1 MRKMKRAAAYIMAAA
16 MMFSMV
22 GCGKKTDDST
32 STTAATASSS
42 DAQTTQAAIQDDGD
56 WVTTEA
62 AAPDTKRF
70 TIEEG
75 ADAIGI
81 DFDDG
86 DLHGFTTF
94 AEGGVFDIAAKGG
107 ACEVNISGIGNAEHG
122 CQVYFDG
129 FAMANGCKYRM
140 CFDITSSV
148 DRMFEWRIQLNGGDY
163 HAYAS
168 DRVDIG
174 PETVSVDFEF
184 TMEDT
189 SDPAPRLA
197 FNLGRYEGY
206 EDIGPHTVM
215 IDNVSLYV
223 VDGSN
228 AEVIKGCPVPIQVK
242 VNQIGYKPSD
252 VKTVLTTSPD
262 DEKFKVVNVDTNETV
277 YIGTYKTAAFDTAM
291 GTSVRIGDFTDVT
304 AAGTYQI
311 ISSPSGASYEFEIGE
326 GLYDDIYKDVVLML
340 YKQRCGEALDASIA
354 GDFTHDACHTQ
365 EATVYGDTSGKTYD
379 VSGGWHDAGD
389 YGRYVVPGAKTVQ
402 DLLLA
407 YEDFGATTDE
417 IGIPE
422 SGNGVPD
429 LLDEARYELEWMLK
443 MQDEATGGVYHKVT
457 GLTFPGMV
465 MPEEETEDM
474 VLAPISYAATAD
486 FVAVMAKA
494 SVDYAQFD
502 QDFADKCLAAAKKGY
517 EFMKANPDM
526 GGFKNPDEILT
537 GEYPDVGLTD
547 ETFWA
552 ATELYLATGEDGYL
566 SDTKEAIETKY
577 NTGLGWAGIGG
588 YPLYDL
594 AKADGI
600 DSALQS
606 NAKDK
611 FLEVAHKKLSNC
623 QNSHVFVGMATYN
636 WGSNMTVAGDGMYLL
651 MANKLESDPAY
662 LEYAQKQ
669 RDYIFGFNGTGYCY
683 VTGYGDLSPQDT
695 HHRPSQALG
704 KTMPGML
711 VGGADENL
719 EDPYAAAVLYG
730 KPGALAYV
738 DNSQSYSCNEIT
750 IYWNS
755 PLIYLMTGL
764 Q

>member
-1 MRKMKRAAAYIMAAA
+1 MRKMKKAAAYVMAAA
-16 MMFSMV
+16 MMFSMI
-22 GCGKKTDDST
+22 GCGKKNEEAT
-32 STTAATASSS
+32 SATTATGS
-42 DAQTTQAAIQDDGD
+42 DAQTTQAAVIEDDGD

-62 AAPDTKRF
+62 ALPDTRRF

-75 ADAIGI
+75 SDAIGI
-81 DFDDG
+81 NFDDN

-94 AEGGVFDIAAKGG
+94 AEGGVFDIEAKGG
-107 ACEVNISGIGNAEHG
+107 ACEVNISGIGTAEHG

-148 DRMFEWRIQLNGGDY
+148 ERMFEWRIQLNGGDY

-168 DRVDIG
+168 DRVNIG
-174 PETVSVDFEF
+174 PETVSVDYEF
-184 TMEDT
+184 TMEET

-197 FNLGRYEGY
+197 FNLGKYEGF
-206 EDIGPHTVM
+206 EDIGAHTVT
-215 IDNVSLYV
+215 IDNVSLFV

-242 VNQIGYKPSD
+242 VNQIGYKPDD
-252 VKTVLTTSPD
+252 VKSVLVTSPD
-262 DEKFKVVNVDTNETV
+262 DEKFKVVNVSTNETV
-277 YIGTYKTAAFDTAM
+277 YIGTYSAAAFDPAM
-291 GTSVRIGDFTDVT
+291 GTSVRIGDFSEVT
-304 AAGTYQI
+304 APGTYQI
-311 ISSPSGASYEFEIGE
+311 ISSPSGASYEFDIGD

-340 YKQRCGEALDASIA
+340 YNQRCGTKLEASVS
-354 GDFTHDACHTQ
+354 GDFAHDACHTQ

-389 YGRYVVPGAKTVQ
+389 YGRYVVPGAKTVE
-402 DLLLA
+402 DLFLA
-407 YEDFGATTDE
+407 YEDFDYTADD

-465 MPEEETEDM
+465 LATEETEDM

-494 SVDYAQFD
+494 SVNYAQYD
-502 QDFADKCLAAAKKGY
+502 QAFADTCLAAAKKGY
-517 EFMKANPDM
+517 DFVKANPDM

-552 ATELYLATGEDGYL
+552 AAELYLATLEDGYL
-566 SDTKEAIETKY
+566 ADTKEAIDTKY

-588 YPLYDL
+588 YALYDL
-594 AKADGI
+594 AKAEGI
-600 DSALQS
+600 DSGLQS
-606 NAKDK
+606 NAKEK
-611 FLEVAHKKLSNC
+611 FLAVAHKKLSSC
-623 QNSHVFVGMATYN
+623 QTSHIFIGIETYP
-636 WGSNMTVAGDGMYLL
+636 WGSNMVVAGDGMYLL
-651 MANKLESDPAY
+651 MASKLEDDPAY

-719 EDPYAAAVLYG
+719 EDPYASAVLYG

-738 DNSQSYSCNEIT
+738 DNSQSFSCNEIT

>member
-1 MRKMKRAAAYIMAAA
+1 MRKMKKAAAYVMVAA
-16 MMFSMV
+16 MMFSMI
-22 GCGKKTDDST
+22 GCGKKNEEAT
-32 STTAATASSS
+32 SATTATGS
-42 DAQTTQAAIQDDGD
+42 DAQTTQAAVIEDDGD

-62 AAPDTKRF
+62 ALPDTRRF

-75 ADAIGI
+75 SDAIGI
-81 DFDDG
+81 NFDDN

-94 AEGGVFDIAAKGG
+94 AEGGVFDIEAKGG
-107 ACEVNISGIGNAEHG
+107 ACEVNISGIGTAEHG

-148 DRMFEWRIQLNGGDY
+148 ERMFEWRIQLNGGDY

-168 DRVDIG
+168 DRVNIG
-174 PETVSVDFEF
+174 PETVSVDYEF

-197 FNLGRYEGY
+197 FNLGKYEGF
-206 EDIGPHTVM
+206 EDIGAHTVT
-215 IDNVSLYV
+215 IDNVSLFV

-242 VNQIGYKPSD
+242 VNQIGYKPDD
-252 VKTVLTTSPD
+252 VKSVLVTSPD
-262 DEKFKVVNVDTNETV
+262 DEKFKVVNVSTNETV
-277 YIGTYKTAAFDTAM
+277 YIGTYSAAAFDPAM
-291 GTSVRIGDFTDVT
+291 GTSVRIGDFSEVT
-304 AAGTYQI
+304 APGTYQI
-311 ISSPSGASYEFEIGE
+311 ISSPSGASYEFAIGD

-340 YKQRCGEALDASIA
+340 YNQRCGTKLEASVS
-354 GDFTHDACHTQ
+354 GDFAHDACHTQ

-389 YGRYVVPGAKTVQ
+389 YGRYVVPGAKTVE
-402 DLLLA
+402 DLFLA
-407 YEDFGATTDE
+407 YEDFDYTADD

-465 MPEEETEDM
+465 LATEETEDM

-494 SVDYAQFD
+494 SVNYAQYD
-502 QDFADKCLAAAKKGY
+502 QAFADTCLAAAKKGY
-517 EFMKANPDM
+517 DFMKANPDM

-552 ATELYLATGEDGYL
+552 AAELYLATLDDGYL
-566 SDTKEAIETKY
+566 ADTKEAIDTKY

-588 YPLYDL
+588 YALYDL
-594 AKADGI
+594 AKAEGI
-600 DSALQS
+600 DSGLQS
-606 NAKDK
+606 SAKEK
-611 FLEVAHKKLSNC
+611 FLAVAHKKLSSC
-623 QNSHVFVGMATYN
+623 QTSHIFIGIETYP
-636 WGSNMTVAGDGMYLL
+636 WGSNMVVAGDGMYLL
-651 MANKLESDPAY
+651 MASKLEDDPAY

-669 RDYIFGFNGTGYCY
+669 RDYILGFNGTGYCY

-719 EDPYAAAVLYG
+719 EDPYASAVLYG

-738 DNSQSYSCNEIT
+738 DNSQSFSCNEIT

>member
-1 MRKMKRAAAYIMAAA
+1 MRKMKKAAAYVMAAA
-16 MMFSMV
+16 MMFSMI
-22 GCGKKTDDST
+22 GCGKKNEEAT
-32 STTAATASSS
+32 SATTATGS
-42 DAQTTQAAIQDDGD
+42 DAQTTQAAVIEDDGD

-62 AAPDTKRF
+62 ALPDTRRF

-75 ADAIGI
+75 SDAIGI
-81 DFDDG
+81 NFDDN

-94 AEGGVFDIAAKGG
+94 AEGGVFDIEAKGG
-107 ACEVNISGIGNAEHG
+107 ACEVNISGIGTAEHG

-148 DRMFEWRIQLNGGDY
+148 ERMFEWRIQLNGGDY

-168 DRVDIG
+168 DRVNIG
-174 PETVSVDFEF
+174 PETVSVDYEF
-184 TMEDT
+184 TMEET

-197 FNLGRYEGY
+197 FNLGKYEGF
-206 EDIGPHTVM
+206 EDIGAHTVT
-215 IDNVSLYV
+215 IDNVSLFV

-242 VNQIGYKPSD
+242 VNQIGYKPDD
-252 VKTVLTTSPD
+252 VKSVLVTSPD
-262 DEKFKVVNVDTNETV
+262 DEKFKVVNVSTNETV
-277 YIGTYKTAAFDTAM
+277 YIGTYSAAAFDPAM
-291 GTSVRIGDFTDVT
+291 GTSVRIGDFSEVT
-304 AAGTYQI
+304 APGTYQI
-311 ISSPSGASYEFEIGE
+311 ISSPSGASYEFDIGD

-340 YKQRCGEALDASIA
+340 YNQRCGTKLEASVS
-354 GDFTHDACHTQ
+354 GDFAHDACHTQ

-389 YGRYVVPGAKTVQ
+389 YGRYVVPGAKTVE
-402 DLLLA
+402 DLFLA
-407 YEDFGATTDE
+407 YEDFDYTADD

-465 MPEEETEDM
+465 LATEETEDM

-494 SVDYAQFD
+494 SVNYAQYD
-502 QDFADKCLAAAKKGY
+502 QAFADTCLAAAKKGY
-517 EFMKANPDM
+517 DFMKANPDM

-552 ATELYLATGEDGYL
+552 AAELYLATLDDGYL
-566 SDTKEAIETKY
+566 ADTKEAIDTKY

-588 YPLYDL
+588 YALYDL
-594 AKADGI
+594 AKAEGI
-600 DSALQS
+600 DSGLQS
-606 NAKDK
+606 NAKEK
-611 FLEVAHKKLSNC
+611 FLAVAHKKLSSC
-623 QNSHVFVGMATYN
+623 QTSHIFIGIETYP
-636 WGSNMTVAGDGMYLL
+636 WGSNMVVAGDGMYLL
-651 MANKLESDPAY
+651 MASKLEDDPAY

-719 EDPYAAAVLYG
+719 EDPYASAVLYG

-738 DNSQSYSCNEIT
+738 DNSQSFSCNEIT

>member
-1 MRKMKRAAAYIMAAA
+1 MRKMKKAAAYVMAAA
-16 MMFSMV
+16 MMFSMI
-22 GCGKKTDDST
+22 GCGKKNEEAT
-32 STTAATASSS
+32 SATTATGS
-42 DAQTTQAAIQDDGD
+42 DAQTTQAAVIEDDGD

-62 AAPDTKRF
+62 ALPDTRRF

-75 ADAIGI
+75 SDAIGI
-81 DFDDG
+81 NFDDN

-94 AEGGVFDIAAKGG
+94 AEGGVFDIEAKGG
-107 ACEVNISGIGNAEHG
+107 ACEVNISGIGTAEHG

-148 DRMFEWRIQLNGGDY
+148 ERMFEWRIQLNGGDY

-168 DRVDIG
+168 DRVNIG
-174 PETVSVDFEF
+174 PETVSVDYEF
-184 TMEDT
+184 TMEET

-197 FNLGRYEGY
+197 FNLGKYEGF
-206 EDIGPHTVM
+206 EDIGAHTVT
-215 IDNVSLYV
+215 IDNVSLFV

-242 VNQIGYKPSD
+242 VNQIGYKPDD
-252 VKTVLTTSPD
+252 VKSVLVTSPD
-262 DEKFKVVNVDTNETV
+262 DEKFKVVNVSTNETV
-277 YIGTYKTAAFDTAM
+277 YIGTYSAAAFDPAM
-291 GTSVRIGDFTDVT
+291 GTSVRIGDFSEVT
-304 AAGTYQI
+304 APGTYQI
-311 ISSPSGASYEFEIGE
+311 ISSPSGASYEFDIGD

-340 YKQRCGEALDASIA
+340 YNQRCGTKLEASVS
-354 GDFTHDACHTQ
+354 GDFAHDACHTQ

-389 YGRYVVPGAKTVQ
+389 YGRYVVPGAKTVE
-402 DLLLA
+402 DLFLA
-407 YEDFGATTDE
+407 YEDFDYTADD

-465 MPEEETEDM
+465 LATEETEDM

-494 SVDYAQFD
+494 SVNYAQYD
-502 QDFADKCLAAAKKGY
+502 QAFADTCLAAAKKGY
-517 EFMKANPDM
+517 DFMKANPDM

-552 ATELYLATGEDGYL
+552 AAELYLATLDDGYL
-566 SDTKEAIETKY
+566 ADTKEAIDTKY

-588 YPLYDL
+588 YALYDL
-594 AKADGI
+594 AKAEGV
-600 DSALQS
+600 DSGLQS
-606 NAKDK
+606 NAKEK
-611 FLEVAHKKLSNC
+611 FLAVAHKKLSSC
-623 QNSHVFVGMATYN
+623 QTSHIFIGIETYP
-636 WGSNMTVAGDGMYLL
+636 WGSNMVVAGDGMYLL
-651 MANKLESDPAY
+651 MASKLEDDPAY

-719 EDPYAAAVLYG
+719 EDPYASAVLYG

-738 DNSQSYSCNEIT
+738 DNSQSFSCNEIT

>member
-1 MRKMKRAAAYIMAAA
+1 MKKMKKAAAYVMAAA
-16 MMFSMV
+16 MMFSMI
-22 GCGKKTDDST
+22 GCGKKNEEAT
-32 STTAATASSS
+32 SATTATGS
-42 DAQTTQAAIQDDGD
+42 DAQTTQAAVIEDDGD

-62 AAPDTKRF
+62 ALPDTRRF

-75 ADAIGI
+75 SDAIGI
-81 DFDDG
+81 NFDDN

-94 AEGGVFDIAAKGG
+94 AEGGVFDIEAKGG
-107 ACEVNISGIGNAEHG
+107 ACEVNISGIGTAEHG

-148 DRMFEWRIQLNGGDY
+148 ERMFEWRIQLNGGDY

-168 DRVDIG
+168 DRVNIG
-174 PETVSVDFEF
+174 PETVSVDYEF
-184 TMEDT
+184 TMEET

-197 FNLGRYEGY
+197 FNLGKYEGF
-206 EDIGPHTVM
+206 EDIGAHTVT
-215 IDNVSLYV
+215 IDNVSLFV

-242 VNQIGYKPSD
+242 VNQIGYKPDD
-252 VKTVLTTSPD
+252 VKSVLVTSPD
-262 DEKFKVVNVDTNETV
+262 DEKFKVVNVSTNETV
-277 YIGTYKTAAFDTAM
+277 YIGTYSTAAFDSAM
-291 GTSVRIGDFTDVT
+291 GTSVRIGDFSEVT
-304 AAGTYQI
+304 APGTYQI
-311 ISSPSGASYEFEIGE
+311 ISSPSGASYEFDIGD

-340 YKQRCGEALDASIA
+340 YNQRCGTKLESSVS
-354 GDFTHDACHTQ
+354 GDFAHDACHTQ

-389 YGRYVVPGAKTVQ
+389 YGRYVVPGAKTVE
-402 DLLLA
+402 DLFLA
-407 YEDFGATTDE
+407 YEDFDYTADD

-465 MPEEETEDM
+465 LATEETEDM

-494 SVDYAQFD
+494 SVNYAQYD
-502 QDFADKCLAAAKKGY
+502 QAFADTCLAAAKKGY
-517 EFMKANPDM
+517 DFMKANPDM

-552 ATELYLATGEDGYL
+552 AAELYLATLDDGYL
-566 SDTKEAIETKY
+566 ADTKEAIDTKY

-588 YPLYDL
+588 YALYDL
-594 AKADGI
+594 AKAEGI
-600 DSALQS
+600 DSGLQS
-606 NAKDK
+606 NAKEK
-611 FLEVAHKKLSNC
+611 FLAVAHKKLSSC
-623 QNSHVFVGMATYN
+623 QTSHIFIGIETYP
-636 WGSNMTVAGDGMYLL
+636 WGSNMVVAGDGMYLL
-651 MANKLESDPAY
+651 MASKLEDDPAY

-719 EDPYAAAVLYG
+719 EDPYASAVLYG

-738 DNSQSYSCNEIT
+738 DNSQSFSCNEIT

>member
-1 MRKMKRAAAYIMAAA
+1 MRKMKKAAAYVMAAA
-16 MMFSMV
+16 MMFSMI
-22 GCGKKTDDST
+22 GCGKKNEEAT
-32 STTAATASSS
+32 SATTATGS
-42 DAQTTQAAIQDDGD
+42 DAQTTQAAVIEDDGD

-62 AAPDTKRF
+62 ALPDTRRF

-75 ADAIGI
+75 SDAIGI
-81 DFDDG
+81 NFDDN

-94 AEGGVFDIAAKGG
+94 AEGGVFDIEAKGG
-107 ACEVNISGIGNAEHG
+107 ACEVNISGIGTAEHG

-148 DRMFEWRIQLNGGDY
+148 ERMFEWRIQLNGGDY

-168 DRVDIG
+168 DRVNIG
-174 PETVSVDFEF
+174 PETVSVDYEF
-184 TMEDT
+184 TMEET

-197 FNLGRYEGY
+197 FNLGKYEGF
-206 EDIGPHTVM
+206 EDIGAHTVT
-215 IDNVSLYV
+215 IDNVSLFV

-242 VNQIGYKPSD
+242 VNQIGYKPDD
-252 VKTVLTTSPD
+252 VKSVLVTSPA
-262 DEKFKVVNVDTNETV
+262 DEKFKVVNVSTNETV
-277 YIGTYKTAAFDTAM
+277 YIGTYSAAAFDPAM
-291 GTSVRIGDFTDVT
+291 GTSVRIGDFSEVT
-304 AAGTYQI
+304 APGTYQI
-311 ISSPSGASYEFEIGE
+311 ISSPSGASYEFDIGD

-340 YKQRCGEALDASIA
+340 YNQRCGTKLEASVS
-354 GDFTHDACHTQ
+354 GDFAHDACHTQ

-389 YGRYVVPGAKTVQ
+389 YGRYVVPGAKTVE
-402 DLLLA
+402 DLFLA
-407 YEDFGATTDE
+407 YEDFDYTADD

-465 MPEEETEDM
+465 LATEETEDM

-494 SVDYAQFD
+494 SVNYAQYD
-502 QDFADKCLAAAKKGY
+502 QAFADTCLAAAKKGY
-517 EFMKANPDM
+517 DFMKANPDM

-552 ATELYLATGEDGYL
+552 AAALHLATLDDGYL
-566 SDTKEAIETKY
+566 ADTKEAIDTKY

-588 YPLYDL
+588 YALYDL
-594 AKADGI
+594 AKAEGI
-600 DSALQS
+600 DSGLQS
-606 NAKDK
+606 NAKEK
-611 FLEVAHKKLSNC
+611 FLAVAHKKLSSC
-623 QNSHVFVGMATYN
+623 QTSHIFIGIETYP
-636 WGSNMTVAGDGMYLL
+636 WGSNMVVAGDGMYLL
-651 MANKLESDPAY
+651 MASKLEDDPAY

-719 EDPYAAAVLYG
+719 EDPYASAVLYG

-738 DNSQSYSCNEIT
+738 DNSQSFSCNEIT

>member
-1 MRKMKRAAAYIMAAA
+1 MRKMKKAAAYVMVAA
-16 MMFSMV
+16 MMFSMI
-22 GCGKKTDDST
+22 GCGKKNEEAT
-32 STTAATASSS
+32 SATTATGS
-42 DAQTTQAAIQDDGD
+42 DAQTAQAAVIEDDGD

-62 AAPDTKRF
+62 ALPDTRRF

-81 DFDDG
+81 NFDDN

-94 AEGGVFDIAAKGG
+94 AEGGVFDIEAKGG
-107 ACEVNISGIGNAEHG
+107 ACEVNISGIGTAEHG

-148 DRMFEWRIQLNGGDY
+148 ERMFEWRIQLNGGDY

-168 DRVDIG
+168 DRVNIG
-174 PETVSVDFEF
+174 PETVSVDYEF

-197 FNLGRYEGY
+197 FNLGKYEGF
-206 EDIGPHTVM
+206 EDIGAHTVT
-215 IDNVSLYV
+215 IDNVSLFV

-242 VNQIGYKPSD
+242 VNQIGYKPDD
-252 VKTVLTTSPD
+252 VKSVLVTSPD
-262 DEKFKVVNVDTNETV
+262 DEKFKVVNVSTNETV
-277 YIGTYKTAAFDTAM
+277 YIGTYSAAAFDPAM
-291 GTSVRIGDFTDVT
+291 GTSVRIGDFSEVT
-304 AAGTYQI
+304 APGTYQI
-311 ISSPSGASYEFEIGE
+311 ISSPSGASYEFDIGD

-340 YKQRCGEALDASIA
+340 YNQRCGTKLESSVS
-354 GDFTHDACHTQ
+354 GDFAHDACHTQ

-389 YGRYVVPGAKTVQ
+389 YGRYVVPGAKTVE
-402 DLLLA
+402 DLFLA
-407 YEDFGATTDE
+407 YEDFDYTADD

-465 MPEEETEDM
+465 LATEETEDM

-494 SVDYAQFD
+494 SVNYAQYD
-502 QDFADKCLAAAKKGY
+502 QAFADTCLAAAKKGY
-517 EFMKANPDM
+517 DFMKANPDM

-552 ATELYLATGEDGYL
+552 AAELYLATLEDGYL
-566 SDTKEAIETKY
+566 ADTKEAIDTKY

-588 YPLYDL
+588 YALYDL
-594 AKADGI
+594 AKAEGI
-600 DSALQS
+600 DSGLQS
-606 NAKDK
+606 NAKEK
-611 FLEVAHKKLSNC
+611 FLAVAHKKLSSC
-623 QNSHVFVGMATYN
+623 QTSHIFIGIETYP
-636 WGSNMTVAGDGMYLL
+636 WGSNMVVAGDGMYLL
-651 MANKLESDPAY
+651 MASKLEDDPAY

-719 EDPYAAAVLYG
+719 EDPYASAVLYG

-738 DNSQSYSCNEIT
+738 DNSQSFSCNEIT

>member
-1 MRKMKRAAAYIMAAA
+1 MRKMKKAAAYVMAAA
-16 MMFSMV
+16 MMFSMI
-22 GCGKKTDDST
+22 GCGKKNEEAT
-32 STTAATASSS
+32 SATTATGS
-42 DAQTTQAAIQDDGD
+42 DAQTTQAAVIEDDGD

-62 AAPDTKRF
+62 ALPDTRRF

-75 ADAIGI
+75 SDAIGI
-81 DFDDG
+81 NFDDN

-94 AEGGVFDIAAKGG
+94 AEGGVFDIEAKGG
-107 ACEVNISGIGNAEHG
+107 ACEVNISGIGTAEHG

-148 DRMFEWRIQLNGGDY
+148 ERMFEWRIQLNGGDY

-168 DRVDIG
+168 DRVNIG
-174 PETVSVDFEF
+174 PETVSVDYEF

-197 FNLGRYEGY
+197 FNLGKYEGF
-206 EDIGPHTVM
+206 EDIGAHTVT
-215 IDNVSLYV
+215 IDNVSLFV

-242 VNQIGYKPSD
+242 VNQIGYKPDD
-252 VKTVLTTSPD
+252 VKSVLVTSPD
-262 DEKFKVVNVDTNETV
+262 DEKFKVVNVSTNETV
-277 YIGTYKTAAFDTAM
+277 YIGTYSAAAFDPAM
-291 GTSVRIGDFTDVT
+291 GTSVRIGDFSEVT
-304 AAGTYQI
+304 APGTYQI
-311 ISSPSGASYEFEIGE
+311 ISSPSGASYEFAIGD

-340 YKQRCGEALDASIA
+340 YNQRCGTKLEASVS
-354 GDFTHDACHTQ
+354 GDFAHDACHTQ

-389 YGRYVVPGAKTVQ
+389 YGRYVVPGAKTVE
-402 DLLLA
+402 DLFLA
-407 YEDFGATTDE
+407 YEDFDYTADD

-465 MPEEETEDM
+465 LATEETEDM

-494 SVDYAQFD
+494 SVNYAQYD
-502 QDFADKCLAAAKKGY
+502 QAFADTCLAAAKKGY
-517 EFMKANPDM
+517 DFMKANPDM

-552 ATELYLATGEDGYL
+552 AAELYLATLDDGYL
-566 SDTKEAIETKY
+566 ADTKEAIDTKY

-588 YPLYDL
+588 YALYDL
-594 AKADGI
+594 AKAEGI
-600 DSALQS
+600 DSGLQS
-606 NAKDK
+606 SAKEK
-611 FLEVAHKKLSNC
+611 FLAVAHKKLSSC
-623 QNSHVFVGMATYN
+623 QTSHIFIGIETYP
-636 WGSNMTVAGDGMYLL
+636 WGSNMVVAGDGMYLL
-651 MANKLESDPAY
+651 MASKLEDDPAY

-719 EDPYAAAVLYG
+719 EDPYASAVLYG

-738 DNSQSYSCNEIT
+738 DNSQSFSCNEIT

>member
-1 MRKMKRAAAYIMAAA
+1 MRKMKKAAAYVMAAA
-16 MMFSMV
+16 MMFSMI
-22 GCGKKTDDST
+22 GCGKKNEEAT
-32 STTAATASSS
+32 SATTATGS
-42 DAQTTQAAIQDDGD
+42 DAQTTQAAVIEDDGD

-62 AAPDTKRF
+62 ALPDTRRF

-75 ADAIGI
+75 SDAIGI
-81 DFDDG
+81 NFDDN

-94 AEGGVFDIAAKGG
+94 AEGGVFDIEAKGG
-107 ACEVNISGIGNAEHG
+107 ACEVNISGIGTAEHG

-148 DRMFEWRIQLNGGDY
+148 ERMFEWRIQLNGGDY

-168 DRVDIG
+168 DRVNIG
-174 PETVSVDFEF
+174 PETVSVDYEF

-197 FNLGRYEGY
+197 FNLGKYEGF
-206 EDIGPHTVM
+206 EDIGAHTVT
-215 IDNVSLYV
+215 IDNVSLFV

-242 VNQIGYKPSD
+242 VNQIGYKPDD
-252 VKTVLTTSPD
+252 VKSVLVTSPD
-262 DEKFKVVNVDTNETV
+262 DEKFKVVNVSTNETV
-277 YIGTYKTAAFDTAM
+277 YIGTYSAAAFDPAM
-291 GTSVRIGDFTDVT
+291 GTSVRIGDFSEVT
-304 AAGTYQI
+304 APGTYQI
-311 ISSPSGASYEFEIGE
+311 ISSPSGASYEFDIGD

-340 YKQRCGEALDASIA
+340 YNQRCGTKLEASVS
-354 GDFTHDACHTQ
+354 GDFAHDACHTQ

-389 YGRYVVPGAKTVQ
+389 YGRYVVPGAKTVE
-402 DLLLA
+402 DLFLA
-407 YEDFGATTDE
+407 YEDFDYTADD

-465 MPEEETEDM
+465 LATEETEDM

-494 SVDYAQFD
+494 SVNYAQYD
-502 QDFADKCLAAAKKGY
+502 QAFADTCLAAAKKGY
-517 EFMKANPDM
+517 DFMKANPDM

-552 ATELYLATGEDGYL
+552 AAELYLATLEDGYL
-566 SDTKEAIETKY
+566 ADTKEAIDTKY

-588 YPLYDL
+588 YALYDL
-594 AKADGI
+594 AKAEGV
-600 DSALQS
+600 DSGLQS
-606 NAKDK
+606 NAKEK
-611 FLEVAHKKLSNC
+611 YLAVAHKKLSSC
-623 QNSHVFVGMATYN
+623 QTSHIFIGIETYP
-636 WGSNMTVAGDGMYLL
+636 WGSNMVVAGDGMYLL
-651 MANKLESDPAY
+651 MASKLEDDPAY

-719 EDPYAAAVLYG
+719 EDPYASAVLYG

-738 DNSQSYSCNEIT
+738 DNSQSFSCNEIT

>member
-1 MRKMKRAAAYIMAAA
+1 MRKMKKAAAYVMAAA
-16 MMFSMV
+16 MMFSMI
-22 GCGKKTDDST
+22 GCGKKNEEAT
-32 STTAATASSS
+32 SATTATGS
-42 DAQTTQAAIQDDGD
+42 DAQTAQAAVIEDDGD

-62 AAPDTKRF
+62 ALPDTRRF

-81 DFDDG
+81 NFDDN

-94 AEGGVFDIAAKGG
+94 AEGGVFDIEAKGG
-107 ACEVNISGIGNAEHG
+107 ACEVNISGIGTAEHG

-148 DRMFEWRIQLNGGDY
+148 ERMFEWRIQLNGGDY

-168 DRVDIG
+168 DRVNIG
-174 PETVSVDFEF
+174 PETVSVDYEF

-197 FNLGRYEGY
+197 FNLGKYEGF
-206 EDIGPHTVM
+206 EDIGAHTVT
-215 IDNVSLYV
+215 IDNVSLFV

-242 VNQIGYKPSD
+242 VNQIGYKPDD
-252 VKTVLTTSPD
+252 VKSVLVTSPD
-262 DEKFKVVNVDTNETV
+262 DEKFKVVNVSTNETV
-277 YIGTYKTAAFDTAM
+277 YIGTYSAAAFDPAM
-291 GTSVRIGDFTDVT
+291 GTSVRIGDFSEVT
-304 AAGTYQI
+304 APGTYQI
-311 ISSPSGASYEFEIGE
+311 ISSPSGASYEFDIGD

-340 YKQRCGEALDASIA
+340 YNQRCGTKLEASVS
-354 GDFTHDACHTQ
+354 GDFAHDACHTQ

-389 YGRYVVPGAKTVQ
+389 YGRYVVPGAKTVE
-402 DLLLA
+402 DLFLA
-407 YEDFGATTDE
+407 YEDFDYTADD

-465 MPEEETEDM
+465 LATEETEDM

-494 SVDYAQFD
+494 SVNYAQYD
-502 QDFADKCLAAAKKGY
+502 QAFADTCLAAAKKGY
-517 EFMKANPDM
+517 DFMKANPDM

-552 ATELYLATGEDGYL
+552 AAELYLATLDDGYL
-566 SDTKEAIETKY
+566 ADTKEAIDTKY

-588 YPLYDL
+588 YALYDL
-594 AKADGI
+594 AKAEGI
-600 DSALQS
+600 DSGLQS
-606 NAKDK
+606 SAKEK
-611 FLEVAHKKLSNC
+611 FLAVAHKKLSSC
-623 QNSHVFVGMATYN
+623 QTSHIFIGIETYP
-636 WGSNMTVAGDGMYLL
+636 WGSNMVVAGDGMYLL
-651 MANKLESDPAY
+651 MASKLEDDPAY

-719 EDPYAAAVLYG
+719 EDPYASAVLYG

-738 DNSQSYSCNEIT
+738 DNSQSFSCNEIT

>member
-1 MRKMKRAAAYIMAAA
+1 MRKMKKAVAYVMAAA
-16 MMFSMV
+16 MMFSMI
-22 GCGKKTDDST
+22 GCGKKNEEAT
-32 STTAATASSS
+32 SATTATGS
-42 DAQTTQAAIQDDGD
+42 DAQTTQAAVIEDDGD

-62 AAPDTKRF
+62 ALPDTRRF

-75 ADAIGI
+75 SDAIGI
-81 DFDDG
+81 NFDDN

-94 AEGGVFDIAAKGG
+94 AEGGVFDIEAKGG
-107 ACEVNISGIGNAEHG
+107 ACEVNISGIGTAEHG

-148 DRMFEWRIQLNGGDY
+148 ERMFEWRIQLNGGDY

-168 DRVDIG
+168 DRVNIG
-174 PETVSVDFEF
+174 PETVSVDYEF
-184 TMEDT
+184 TMEET

-197 FNLGRYEGY
+197 FNLGKYEGF
-206 EDIGPHTVM
+206 EDIGAHTVT
-215 IDNVSLYV
+215 IDNVSLFV

-242 VNQIGYKPSD
+242 VNQIGYKPDD
-252 VKTVLTTSPD
+252 VKSVLVTSPD
-262 DEKFKVVNVDTNETV
+262 DEKFKVVNVSTNETV
-277 YIGTYKTAAFDTAM
+277 YIGTYSAAAFDPAM
-291 GTSVRIGDFTDVT
+291 GTSVRIGDFSEVT
-304 AAGTYQI
+304 APGTYQI
-311 ISSPSGASYEFEIGE
+311 ISSPSGASYEFDIGD

-340 YKQRCGEALDASIA
+340 YNQRCGTKLEASVS
-354 GDFTHDACHTQ
+354 GDFAHDACHTQ

-389 YGRYVVPGAKTVQ
+389 YGRYVVPGAKTVE
-402 DLLLA
+402 DLFLA
-407 YEDFGATTDE
+407 YEDFDYTADD

-429 LLDEARYELEWMLK
+429 LLDEARYEREWMLK

-465 MPEEETEDM
+465 LATEETEDM

-494 SVDYAQFD
+494 SVNYAQYD
-502 QDFADKCLAAAKKGY
+502 QAFADTCLAAAKKGY
-517 EFMKANPDM
+517 DFMKANPDM

-552 ATELYLATGEDGYL
+552 AAELYLATLDDGYL
-566 SDTKEAIETKY
+566 ADTKEAIDTKY

-588 YPLYDL
+588 YALYDL
-594 AKADGI
+594 AKAEGI
-600 DSALQS
+600 DSGLQS
-606 NAKDK
+606 NAKEK
-611 FLEVAHKKLSNC
+611 FLAVAHKKLSSC
-623 QNSHVFVGMATYN
+623 QTSHIFIGIETYP
-636 WGSNMTVAGDGMYLL
+636 WGSNMVVAGDGMYLL
-651 MANKLESDPAY
+651 MASKLEDDPAY

-719 EDPYAAAVLYG
+719 EDPYASAVLYG

-738 DNSQSYSCNEIT
+738 DNSQSFSCNEIT

>member
-1 MRKMKRAAAYIMAAA
+1 MRKMKKAAAYVMAAA
-16 MMFSMV
+16 MMFSMI
-22 GCGKKTDDST
+22 GCGKKNEEAT
-32 STTAATASSS
+32 SATTATGS
-42 DAQTTQAAIQDDGD
+42 DAQTTQAAVIEDDGD

-62 AAPDTKRF
+62 ALPDTRRF

-75 ADAIGI
+75 SDAIGI
-81 DFDDG
+81 NFDDN

-94 AEGGVFDIAAKGG
+94 AEGGVFDIEAKGG
-107 ACEVNISGIGNAEHG
+107 ACEVNISGIVTAEHG

-148 DRMFEWRIQLNGGDY
+148 ERMFEWRIQLNAGDY

-168 DRVDIG
+168 DRVNIG
-174 PETVSVDFEF
+174 PETVSVDYEF
-184 TMEDT
+184 TMEET

-197 FNLGRYEGY
+197 FNLGKYEGF
-206 EDIGPHTVM
+206 EDIGAHTVT
-215 IDNVSLYV
+215 IDNVSLFV

-242 VNQIGYKPSD
+242 VNQIGYKPDD
-252 VKTVLTTSPD
+252 VKSVLVTSPD
-262 DEKFKVVNVDTNETV
+262 DEKFKVVNVSTNETV
-277 YIGTYKTAAFDTAM
+277 YIGTYSAAAFDPAM
-291 GTSVRIGDFTDVT
+291 GTSVRIGDFSEVT
-304 AAGTYQI
+304 APGTYQI
-311 ISSPSGASYEFEIGE
+311 ISSPSGASYEFDIGD

-340 YKQRCGEALDASIA
+340 YNQRCGTKLEASVS
-354 GDFTHDACHTQ
+354 GDFAHDACHTQ

-389 YGRYVVPGAKTVQ
+389 YGRYVVPGAKTVE
-402 DLLLA
+402 DLFLA
-407 YEDFGATTDE
+407 YEDFDYTADD

-465 MPEEETEDM
+465 LATEETEDM

-494 SVDYAQFD
+494 SVNYAQYD
-502 QDFADKCLAAAKKGY
+502 QAFADTCLAAAKKGY
-517 EFMKANPDM
+517 DFMKANPDM

-552 ATELYLATGEDGYL
+552 AAELYLATLDDGYL
-566 SDTKEAIETKY
+566 ADTKEAIDTKY

-588 YPLYDL
+588 YALYDL
-594 AKADGI
+594 AKAEGI
-600 DSALQS
+600 DSGLQS
-606 NAKDK
+606 NAKEK
-611 FLEVAHKKLSNC
+611 FLAVAHKKLSSC
-623 QNSHVFVGMATYN
+623 QTSHIFIGIETYP
-636 WGSNMTVAGDGMYLL
+636 WGSNMVVAGDGMYLL
-651 MANKLESDPAY
+651 MASKLEDDPAY

-719 EDPYAAAVLYG
+719 EDPYASAVLYG

-738 DNSQSYSCNEIT
+738 DNSQSFSCNEIT

>member
-1 MRKMKRAAAYIMAAA
+1 MRKMKKAAAYVMAAA
-16 MMFSMV
+16 MMFSMI
-22 GCGKKTDDST
+22 GCGKKNEEAT
-32 STTAATASSS
+32 SATTATGS
-42 DAQTTQAAIQDDGD
+42 DAQTTQAAVIEDDGD

-62 AAPDTKRF
+62 ALPDTRRF

-75 ADAIGI
+75 SDAIGI
-81 DFDDG
+81 NFDDN

-94 AEGGVFDIAAKGG
+94 AEGGVFDIEAKGG
-107 ACEVNISGIGNAEHG
+107 ACEVNISGIGTAEHG

-148 DRMFEWRIQLNGGDY
+148 ERMFEWRIQLNGGDY

-168 DRVDIG
+168 DRVNIG
-174 PETVSVDFEF
+174 PETVSVDYEF
-184 TMEDT
+184 TMEET

-197 FNLGRYEGY
+197 FNLGKYEGF
-206 EDIGPHTVM
+206 EDIGAHTVT
-215 IDNVSLYV
+215 IDNVSLFV

-242 VNQIGYKPSD
+242 VNQIGYKPDD
-252 VKTVLTTSPD
+252 VKSVLVTSPD
-262 DEKFKVVNVDTNETV
+262 DEKFKVVNVSTNETV
-277 YIGTYKTAAFDTAM
+277 YIGTYSAAAFDPAM
-291 GTSVRIGDFTDVT
+291 GTSVRIGDFSEVT
-304 AAGTYQI
+304 APGTYQI
-311 ISSPSGASYEFEIGE
+311 ISSPSGASYEFDIGD

-340 YKQRCGEALDASIA
+340 YNQRCGTKLEASVS
-354 GDFTHDACHTQ
+354 GDFAHDACHTQ

-389 YGRYVVPGAKTVQ
+389 YGRYVVPGAKTVE
-402 DLLLA
+402 DLFLA
-407 YEDFGATTDE
+407 YEDFDYTADD

-465 MPEEETEDM
+465 LATEETEDM

-494 SVDYAQFD
+494 SVNYAQYD
-502 QDFADKCLAAAKKGY
+502 QAFADTCLAAAKKGY
-517 EFMKANPDM
+517 DFMKANPDM

-552 ATELYLATGEDGYL
+552 AAELYLATLDDGYL
-566 SDTKEAIETKY
+566 ADTKEAIDTKY

-588 YPLYDL
+588 YALYDL
-594 AKADGI
+594 AKAEGI
-600 DSALQS
+600 DSGLQS
-606 NAKDK
+606 SAKEK
-611 FLEVAHKKLSNC
+611 FLAVAHKKLSSC
-623 QNSHVFVGMATYN
+623 QTSHIFIGIETYP
-636 WGSNMTVAGDGMYLL
+636 WGSNMVVAGDGMYLL
-651 MANKLESDPAY
+651 MASKLEDDPAY

-719 EDPYAAAVLYG
+719 EDPYASAVLYG

-738 DNSQSYSCNEIT
+738 DNSQSFSCNEIT

>member
-1 MRKMKRAAAYIMAAA
+1 MRKMKKAAAYVMAAA
-16 MMFSMV
+16 MMFSMI
-22 GCGKKTDDST
+22 GCGKKNEEAT
-32 STTAATASSS
+32 SATTATGS
-42 DAQTTQAAIQDDGD
+42 DAQTTQAAVIEDDGD

-62 AAPDTKRF
+62 ALPDTRRF

-75 ADAIGI
+75 SDAIGI
-81 DFDDG
+81 NFDDN

-94 AEGGVFDIAAKGG
+94 AEGGVFDIEAKGG
-107 ACEVNISGIGNAEHG
+107 ACEVNISGIGTAEHG

-148 DRMFEWRIQLNGGDY
+148 ERMFEWRIQLNGGDY

-168 DRVDIG
+168 DRVNIG
-174 PETVSVDFEF
+174 PETVSVDYEF
-184 TMEDT
+184 TMEET

-197 FNLGRYEGY
+197 FNLGKYEGF
-206 EDIGPHTVM
+206 EDIGAHTVT
-215 IDNVSLYV
+215 IDNVSLFV

-242 VNQIGYKPSD
+242 VNQIGYKPDD
-252 VKTVLTTSPD
+252 VKSVLVTSPD
-262 DEKFKVVNVDTNETV
+262 DEKFKVVNVSTNETV
-277 YIGTYKTAAFDTAM
+277 YIGTYSAAAFDPAM
-291 GTSVRIGDFTDVT
+291 GTSVRIGDFSEVT
-304 AAGTYQI
+304 APGTYQI
-311 ISSPSGASYEFEIGE
+311 ISSPSGASYEFDIGD

-340 YKQRCGEALDASIA
+340 YNQRCGTKLEASVS
-354 GDFTHDACHTQ
+354 GDFAHDACHTQ

-389 YGRYVVPGAKTVQ
+389 YGRYVVPGAKTVE
-402 DLLLA
+402 DLFLA
-407 YEDFGATTDE
+407 YEDFDYTADD

-465 MPEEETEDM
+465 LATEETEDM

-494 SVDYAQFD
+494 SVNYAQYD
-502 QDFADKCLAAAKKGY
+502 QAFADTCLAAAKKGY
-517 EFMKANPDM
+517 DFMKANPDM

-552 ATELYLATGEDGYL
+552 AAELYLATLEDGYL
-566 SDTKEAIETKY
+566 ADTKEAIDTKY

-588 YPLYDL
+588 YALYDL
-594 AKADGI
+594 AKAEGI
-600 DSALQS
+600 DSGLQS
-606 NAKDK
+606 NAKEK
-611 FLEVAHKKLSNC
+611 FLAVAHKKLSSC
-623 QNSHVFVGMATYN
+623 QTSHIFIGIETYP
-636 WGSNMTVAGDGMYLL
+636 WGSNMVVAGDGMYLL
-651 MANKLESDPAY
+651 MASKLEDDPAY

-719 EDPYAAAVLYG
+719 EDPYASAVLYG

-738 DNSQSYSCNEIT
+738 DNSQSFSCNEIT

>member
-1 MRKMKRAAAYIMAAA
+1 MRKMKKAAAYVMAAA
-16 MMFSMV
+16 MMFSMI
-22 GCGKKTDDST
+22 GCGKKNEEAT
-32 STTAATASSS
+32 SATTATGS
-42 DAQTTQAAIQDDGD
+42 DAQTTQAAVIEDDGD

-62 AAPDTKRF
+62 ALPDTRRF

-75 ADAIGI
+75 SDAIGI
-81 DFDDG
+81 NFDDN

-94 AEGGVFDIAAKGG
+94 AEGGVFDIEAKGG
-107 ACEVNISGIGNAEHG
+107 ACEVNISGIGTAEHG

-148 DRMFEWRIQLNGGDY
+148 ERMFEWRIQLNGGDY

-168 DRVDIG
+168 DRVNIG
-174 PETVSVDFEF
+174 PETVSVDYEF
-184 TMEDT
+184 TMEET

-197 FNLGRYEGY
+197 FNLGKYEGF
-206 EDIGPHTVM
+206 EDIGAHTVT
-215 IDNVSLYV
+215 IDNVSLFV

-242 VNQIGYKPSD
+242 VNQIGYKPDD
-252 VKTVLTTSPD
+252 VKSVLVTSPD
-262 DEKFKVVNVDTNETV
+262 DEKFKVVNVSTNETV
-277 YIGTYKTAAFDTAM
+277 YIGTYSAAAFDPAM
-291 GTSVRIGDFTDVT
+291 GTSVRIGDFSEVT
-304 AAGTYQI
+304 APGSYLI
-311 ISSPSGASYEFEIGE
+311 ISSPSGASYEFDIGD

-340 YKQRCGEALDASIA
+340 YNQRCGTKLEASVS
-354 GDFTHDACHTQ
+354 GDFAHDACHTQ

-389 YGRYVVPGAKTVQ
+389 YGRYVVPGAKTVEE
-402 DLLLA
+402 LFLA
-407 YEDFGATTDE
+407 YEDFDYTADD

-465 MPEEETEDM
+465 LATEETEDM

-494 SVDYAQFD
+494 SVNYAQYD
-502 QDFADKCLAAAKKGY
+502 QAFADTCLAAAKKGY
-517 EFMKANPDM
+517 DFMKANPDM

-552 ATELYLATGEDGYL
+552 AAELYLATLDDGYL
-566 SDTKEAIETKY
+566 ADTKEAIDTKY

-588 YPLYDL
+588 YALYDL
-594 AKADGI
+594 AKAEGI
-600 DSALQS
+600 DSGLQS
-606 NAKDK
+606 NAKEK
-611 FLEVAHKKLSNC
+611 FLAVAHKKLSSC
-623 QNSHVFVGMATYN
+623 QTSHIFIGIETYP
-636 WGSNMTVAGDGMYLL
+636 WGSNMVVAGDGMYLL
-651 MANKLESDPAY
+651 MASKLEDDPAY

-719 EDPYAAAVLYG
+719 EDPYASAVLYG

-738 DNSQSYSCNEIT
+738 DNSQSFSCNEIT

>member
-1 MRKMKRAAAYIMAAA
+1 MRKMKKAAAYVMAAA
-16 MMFSMV
+16 MMFSMI
-22 GCGKKTDDST
+22 GCGKKNEEAT
-32 STTAATASSS
+32 SATTATGS
-42 DAQTTQAAIQDDGD
+42 DAQTAQAAVIEDDGD

-62 AAPDTKRF
+62 ALPDTRRF

-81 DFDDG
+81 NFDDN

-94 AEGGVFDIAAKGG
+94 AEGGVFDIEAKGG
-107 ACEVNISGIGNAEHG
+107 ACEVNISGIGTAEHG

-129 FAMANGCKYRM
+129 FAMANGCKYHM

-148 DRMFEWRIQLNGGDY
+148 ERMFEWRIQLNGGDY

-168 DRVDIG
+168 DRVNIG
-174 PETVSVDFEF
+174 PETVSVDYEF

-197 FNLGRYEGY
+197 FNLGKYEGF
-206 EDIGPHTVM
+206 EDIGAHTVT
-215 IDNVSLYV
+215 IDNVSLFV

-242 VNQIGYKPSD
+242 VNQIGYKPDD
-252 VKTVLTTSPD
+252 VKSVLVTSPD
-262 DEKFKVVNVDTNETV
+262 DEKFKVVNVSTNETV
-277 YIGTYKTAAFDTAM
+277 YIGTYSAAAFDPAM
-291 GTSVRIGDFTDVT
+291 GTSVRIGDFSEVT
-304 AAGTYQI
+304 APGTYQI
-311 ISSPSGASYEFEIGE
+311 ISSPSGASYEFDIGD

-340 YKQRCGEALDASIA
+340 YNQRCGTKLEASVS
-354 GDFTHDACHTQ
+354 GDFAHDACHTQ

-389 YGRYVVPGAKTVQ
+389 YGRYVVPGAKTVE
-402 DLLLA
+402 DLFLA
-407 YEDFGATTDE
+407 YEDFDYTADD

-465 MPEEETEDM
+465 LATEETEDM

-494 SVDYAQFD
+494 SVNYAQYD
-502 QDFADKCLAAAKKGY
+502 QAFADTCLAAAKKGY
-517 EFMKANPDM
+517 DFMKANPDM

-552 ATELYLATGEDGYL
+552 AAELYLATLDDGYL
-566 SDTKEAIETKY
+566 ADTKEAIDTKY

-588 YPLYDL
+588 YALYDL
-594 AKADGI
+594 AKAEGI
-600 DSALQS
+600 DSGLQS
-606 NAKDK
+606 SAKEK
-611 FLEVAHKKLSNC
+611 FLAVAHKKLSSC
-623 QNSHVFVGMATYN
+623 QTSHIFIGIETYP
-636 WGSNMTVAGDGMYLL
+636 WGSNMVVAGDGMYLL
-651 MANKLESDPAY
+651 MASKLEDDPAY

-719 EDPYAAAVLYG
+719 EDPYASAVLYG

-738 DNSQSYSCNEIT
+738 DNSQSFSCNEIT

>member
-1 MRKMKRAAAYIMAAA
+1 MRKMKKAAAYVMAAS
-16 MMFSMV
+16 MMFSMI
-22 GCGKKTDDST
+22 GCGKKNEEAT
-32 STTAATASSS
+32 SATTATGS
-42 DAQTTQAAIQDDGD
+42 DAQTTHAAVIEDDGD

-62 AAPDTKRF
+62 ALPDTRRF

-75 ADAIGI
+75 SDAIGI
-81 DFDDG
+81 NFDDN

-94 AEGGVFDIAAKGG
+94 AEGGVFDIEAKGG
-107 ACEVNISGIGNAEHG
+107 ACEVNISGIGTAEHG

-148 DRMFEWRIQLNGGDY
+148 ERMFEWRIQLNGGDY

-168 DRVDIG
+168 DRVNIG
-174 PETVSVDFEF
+174 PETVSVDYEF
-184 TMEDT
+184 TMDEAP
-189 SDPAPRLA
+189 DPAPRIA
-197 FNLGRYEGY
+197 FNLGKCEGF
-206 EDIGPHTVM
+206 EDIGAHTVT
-215 IDNVSLYV
+215 IDNVSLFV

-242 VNQIGYKPSD
+242 VNQIGYKPDD
-252 VKTVLTTSPD
+252 VKSVLVTSPD
-262 DEKFKVVNVDTNETV
+262 DEKFKVVNVSTNETV
-277 YIGTYKTAAFDTAM
+277 YIGTYSAAAFDPAM
-291 GTSVRIGDFTDVT
+291 GTSVRIGDFSEVT
-304 AAGTYQI
+304 APGTYQI
-311 ISSPSGASYEFEIGE
+311 ISSPSGASYEFDIGD

-340 YKQRCGEALDASIA
+340 YNQRCGTKLEASVS
-354 GDFTHDACHTQ
+354 GDFAHDACHTQ

-389 YGRYVVPGAKTVQ
+389 YGRYVVPGAKTVE
-402 DLLLA
+402 DLFLA
-407 YEDFGATTDE
+407 YEDFDYTADD

-465 MPEEETEDM
+465 LATEETEDM

-494 SVDYAQFD
+494 SVNYAQYD
-502 QDFADKCLAAAKKGY
+502 QAFADTCLAAAKKGY
-517 EFMKANPDM
+517 DFMKANPDM

-552 ATELYLATGEDGYL
+552 AAELYLATLDDGYL
-566 SDTKEAIETKY
+566 ADTKEAIDTKY

-588 YPLYDL
+588 YALYDL
-594 AKADGI
+594 AKAEGI
-600 DSALQS
+600 DSGLQS
-606 NAKDK
+606 NAKEK
-611 FLEVAHKKLSNC
+611 FLAVAHKKLSSC
-623 QNSHVFVGMATYN
+623 QTSHIFIGIETYP
-636 WGSNMTVAGDGMYLL
+636 WGSNMVVAGDGMYLL
-651 MANKLESDPAY
+651 MASKLEDDPAY

-719 EDPYAAAVLYG
+719 EDPYASAVLYG

-738 DNSQSYSCNEIT
+738 DNSQSFSCNEIT

>member
-1 MRKMKRAAAYIMAAA
+1 MRKFKRAVVCVVTAA
-16 MMFSMV
+16 MMFSMA
-22 GCGKKTDDST
+22 GCGKKDSSST
-32 STTAATASSS
+32 SSETATGS
-42 DAQTTQAAIQDDGD
+42 DAATTQAATVIEDDGD
-56 WVTTEA
+56 WPTTEA
-62 AAPDTKRF
+62 ALPDSRRF

-75 ADAIGI
+75 SDAIAI
-81 DFDDG
+81 NFDDN

-107 ACEVNISGIGNAEHG
+107 ACQVNISGIGNAEHG
-122 CQVYFDG
+122 CQVYYDG
-129 FAMANGCKYRM
+129 FAMANGCVYRM

-148 DRMFEWRIQLNGGDY
+148 ERLFEWRIQLNGGDY

-168 DRVDIG
+168 DRVMIG

-184 TMEDT
+184 TMEDV

-197 FNLGRYEGY
+197 FNLGRYEGF
-206 EDIGPHTVM
+206 EDIGPHDVT
-215 IDNVSLYV
+215 IDNVSLFV

-228 AEVIKGCPVPIQVK
+228 AEVIKGCPIPIQVK
-242 VNQIGYKPSD
+242 VNQIGYAPD
-252 VKTVLTTSPD
+252 DIKTVLVTSPD

-277 YIGTYKTAAFDTAM
+277 YIGSYGVAAFDKAM
-291 GTSVRIGDFTDVT
+291 GTSIRTGDFTDVKT
-304 AAGTYQI
+304 PGTYQI
-311 ISSPSGASYEFEIGE
+311 ISSPSGASYEFEIGDN
-326 GLYDDIYKDVVLML
+326 LYDDIYRDIVLMF
-340 YKQRCGEALDASIA
+340 YNQRCGSKLDKSIS
-354 GDFTHDACHTQ
+354 GDFAHDACHTQ
-365 EATVYGDTSGKTYD
+365 EAYVYGEDPSKTYD

-389 YGRYVVPGAKTVQ
+389 YGRYVVAGAKAVQ

-407 YEDFGATTDE
+407 YEDFGYAADD

-429 LLDEARYELEWMLK
+429 LLDEAKYELDWMLK
-443 MQDEATGGVYHKVT
+443 MQDETSGGVYHKVT
-457 GLTFPGMV
+457 GLTFPGMI

-474 VLAPISYAATAD
+474 VLAPISYTATGD

-494 SVDYAQFD
+494 SVLYKDFD
-502 QDFADKCLAAAKKGY
+502 AEFADKCLAAAKKGY
-517 EFMKANPDM
+517 EFMLANPDM
-526 GGFKNPDEILT
+526 NGFKNPEEILT
-537 GEYPDVGLTD
+537 GEYPDVGMTD
-547 ETFWA
+547 ETLWA
-552 ATELYLATGEDGYL
+552 VSELYLATGDAEYL
-566 SDTKEAIETKY
+566 SGAKEAIETKY

-588 YPLYDL
+588 YALYDL

-600 DSALQS
+600 DTGLQS
-606 NAKDK
+606 NAKEK
-611 FLEVAHKKLSNC
+611 FLAVAHKKLAAC
-623 QNSHVFVGMATYN
+623 QTSHVSIGIETYP
-636 WGSNMTVAGDGMYLL
+636 WGSNMVVAGDGMYLL
-651 MANKLESDPAY
+651 MASKLEDDPAY
-662 LEYAQKQ
+662 YEFAQKQ

-719 EDPYAAAVLYG
+719 EDPYASAVLYG

-738 DNSQSYSCNEIT
+738 DNSQSFSCNEIT

-755 PLIYLMTGL
+755 PLVYLMTGL

>member
-1 MRKMKRAAAYIMAAA
+1 MRKMKRAAAYVMAAA

-22 GCGKKTDDST
+22 GCGKKSDDSS
-32 STTAATASSS
+32 STTAATAS
-42 DAQTTQAAIQDDGD
+42 DAPTTQAAIEDDGD
-56 WVTTEA
+56 WLTTEA
-62 AAPDTKRF
+62 ALPDTKRF

-75 ADAIGI
+75 ADAIAI
-81 DFDDG
+81 NFDDN

-148 DRMFEWRIQLNGGDY
+148 ERMFEWRIQLNGGDY

-174 PETVSVDFEF
+174 PETVSVDYEF
-184 TMEDT
+184 TMEDV

-197 FNLGRYEGY
+197 FNLGRYEGF
-206 EDIGPHTVM
+206 ESIGPHQVT

-228 AEVIKGCPVPIQVK
+228 AEVIKGCPIPIQVK

-252 VKTVLTTSPD
+252 VKTVLATSPD

-277 YIGTYKTAAFDTAM
+277 YIGSYSTAAFDTAM
-291 GTSVRIGDFTDVT
+291 GTSIRVGDFSEVT
-304 AAGTYQI
+304 APGTYQI
-311 ISSPSGASYEFEIGE
+311 ISSPSGASYEFEIGD
-326 GLYDDIYKDVVLML
+326 GLYDDIYKSVVLML
-340 YKQRCGEALDASIA
+340 YSQRCGVELDSAIS
-354 GDFTHDACHTQ
+354 GDFAHKACHTQ
-365 EATVYGDTSGKTYD
+365 EASVYGDSSGKTYD

-389 YGRYVVPGAKTVQ
+389 YGRYVVPGAKTIQ
-402 DLLLA
+402 DLMLA
-407 YEDFGATTDE
+407 YEDFGAVADD

-486 FVAVMAKA
+486 FTAVMAKA
-494 SVDYAQFD
+494 SVDYAQYD
-502 QDFADKCLAAAKKGY
+502 QEFADKCLAAAKKGY

-547 ETFWA
+547 ETLWGFA
-552 ATELYLATGEDGYL
+552 ELYLATGEDGYL
-566 SDTKEAIETKY
+566 ADTKEAIDAKY

-588 YPLYDL
+588 YALYDL
-594 AKADGI
+594 AKAEGI
-600 DSALQS
+600 DGGLQS
-606 NAKDK
+606 NAKEQ
-611 FLEVAHKKLSNC
+611 FLKAAHKKLASC
-623 QNSHVFVGMATYN
+623 QNSHIFIGIETYP
-636 WGSNMTVAGDGMYLL
+636 WGSNMVVAGDGMYLL
-651 MANKLESDPAY
+651 MASKIEDDPAY

-683 VTGYGDLSPQDT
+683 VTGFGDLSPQDT

-719 EDPYAAAVLYG
+719 EDPYASAVLYG

-738 DNSQSYSCNEIT
+738 DNSQSFSCNEIT

>member
-1 MRKMKRAAAYIMAAA
+1 MRKMKKAAAYVMAAA
-16 MMFSMV
+16 MMFSMI
-22 GCGKKTDDST
+22 GCGKKNEEAT
-32 STTAATASSS
+32 SATTATGS
-42 DAQTTQAAIQDDGD
+42 DAQTTQAAVIEDDGD

-62 AAPDTKRF
+62 ALPDTRRF

-75 ADAIGI
+75 SDAIGI
-81 DFDDG
+81 NFDDN

-94 AEGGVFDIAAKGG
+94 AEGGVFDIEAKGG
-107 ACEVNISGIGNAEHG
+107 ACEVNISGIGTAEHG

-148 DRMFEWRIQLNGGDY
+148 ERMFEWRIQLNGGDY

-168 DRVDIG
+168 DRVNIG
-174 PETVSVDFEF
+174 PETVSVDYEF

-197 FNLGRYEGY
+197 FNLGKYEGF
-206 EDIGPHTVM
+206 EDIGAHTVT
-215 IDNVSLYV
+215 IDNVSLFV

-242 VNQIGYKPSD
+242 VNQIGYKPDD
-252 VKTVLTTSPD
+252 VKSVLVTSPD
-262 DEKFKVVNVDTNETV
+262 DEKFKVVNVSTNETV
-277 YIGTYKTAAFDTAM
+277 YIGTYSAAAFDPAM
-291 GTSVRIGDFTDVT
+291 GTSVRIGDFSEVT
-304 AAGTYQI
+304 APGTYQI
-311 ISSPSGASYEFEIGE
+311 ISSPSGASYEFAIGD

-340 YKQRCGEALDASIA
+340 YNQRCGTKLEASVS
-354 GDFTHDACHTQ
+354 GDFAHDACHTQ

-389 YGRYVVPGAKTVQ
+389 YGRYVVPGAKTVE
-402 DLLLA
+402 DLFLA
-407 YEDFGATTDE
+407 YEDFDYTADD

-465 MPEEETEDM
+465 LATEETEDM

-494 SVDYAQFD
+494 SVNYAQYD
-502 QDFADKCLAAAKKGY
+502 QAFADTCLAAAKKGY
-517 EFMKANPDM
+517 DFMKANPDM

-552 ATELYLATGEDGYL
+552 AAELYLATLEDGYL
-566 SDTKEAIETKY
+566 ADTKEAIDTKY

-588 YPLYDL
+588 YALYDL
-594 AKADGI
+594 AKAEGV
-600 DSALQS
+600 DSGLQS
-606 NAKDK
+606 NAKEK
-611 FLEVAHKKLSNC
+611 FLAVAHKKLSSC
-623 QNSHVFVGMATYN
+623 QTSHIFIGIETYP
-636 WGSNMTVAGDGMYLL
+636 WGSNMVVAGDGMYLL
-651 MANKLESDPAY
+651 MASKLEDDPAY

-719 EDPYAAAVLYG
+719 EDPYASAVLYG

-738 DNSQSYSCNEIT
+738 DNSQSFSCNEIT

>member
-1 MRKMKRAAAYIMAAA
+1 MRKMKKAAAYVMAAA
-16 MMFSMV
+16 MMFSMI
-22 GCGKKTDDST
+22 GCGKKNEEAT
-32 STTAATASSS
+32 SATTATGS
-42 DAQTTQAAIQDDGD
+42 DAQTAQAAVIEDDGD

-62 AAPDTKRF
+62 ALPDTRRF

-75 ADAIGI
+75 SDAIGI
-81 DFDDG
+81 NFDDN

-94 AEGGVFDIAAKGG
+94 AEGGVFDIEAKGG
-107 ACEVNISGIGNAEHG
+107 ACEVNISGIGTAEHG

-148 DRMFEWRIQLNGGDY
+148 ERMFEWRIQLNGGDY

-168 DRVDIG
+168 DRVNIG
-174 PETVSVDFEF
+174 PETVSVDYEF
-184 TMEDT
+184 TMEET

-197 FNLGRYEGY
+197 FNLGKYEGF
-206 EDIGPHTVM
+206 EDIGAHTVT
-215 IDNVSLYV
+215 IDNVSLFV

-242 VNQIGYKPSD
+242 VNQIGYKPDD
-252 VKTVLTTSPD
+252 VKSVLVTSPD
-262 DEKFKVVNVDTNETV
+262 DEKFKVVNVSTNETV
-277 YIGTYKTAAFDTAM
+277 YIGTYSAAAFDPAM
-291 GTSVRIGDFTDVT
+291 GTSVRIGDFSEVT
-304 AAGTYQI
+304 APGTYQI
-311 ISSPSGASYEFEIGE
+311 ISSPSGASYEFDIGD

-340 YKQRCGEALDASIA
+340 YNQRCGTKLEASVS
-354 GDFTHDACHTQ
+354 GDFAHDACHTQ

-389 YGRYVVPGAKTVQ
+389 YGRYVVPGAKTVE
-402 DLLLA
+402 DLFLA
-407 YEDFGATTDE
+407 YEDFDYTADD

-465 MPEEETEDM
+465 LATEETEDM

-494 SVDYAQFD
+494 SVNYAQYD
-502 QDFADKCLAAAKKGY
+502 QAFADTCLAAAKKGY
-517 EFMKANPDM
+517 DFMKANPDM

-552 ATELYLATGEDGYL
+552 AAELYLATLDDGYL
-566 SDTKEAIETKY
+566 ADTKEAIDTKY

-588 YPLYDL
+588 YALYDL
-594 AKADGI
+594 AKAEGI
-600 DSALQS
+600 DSGLQS
-606 NAKDK
+606 NAKEK
-611 FLEVAHKKLSNC
+611 FLAVAHKKLSSC
-623 QNSHVFVGMATYN
+623 QTSHIFIGIETYP
-636 WGSNMTVAGDGMYLL
+636 WGSNMVVAGDGMYLL
-651 MANKLESDPAY
+651 MASKLEDDPAY

-719 EDPYAAAVLYG
+719 EDPYASAVLYG

-738 DNSQSYSCNEIT
+738 DNSQSFSCNEIT

>member
-1 MRKMKRAAAYIMAAA
+1 MKKAAAYVMAAA
-16 MMFSMV
+16 MMFSMI
-22 GCGKKTDDST
+22 GCGKKNEEAT
-32 STTAATASSS
+32 SATTATGS
-42 DAQTTQAAIQDDGD
+42 DAQTTQAAVIEDDGD

-62 AAPDTKRF
+62 ALPDTRRF

-75 ADAIGI
+75 SDAIGI
-81 DFDDG
+81 NFDDN

-94 AEGGVFDIAAKGG
+94 AEGGVFDIEAKGG
-107 ACEVNISGIGNAEHG
+107 ACEVNISGIGTAEHG

-148 DRMFEWRIQLNGGDY
+148 ERMFEWRIQLNGGDY

-168 DRVDIG
+168 DRVNIG
-174 PETVSVDFEF
+174 PETVSVDYEF
-184 TMEDT
+184 TMEET

-197 FNLGRYEGY
+197 FNLGKYEGF
-206 EDIGPHTVM
+206 EDIGAHTVT
-215 IDNVSLYV
+215 IDNVSLFV

-242 VNQIGYKPSD
+242 VNQIGYKPDD
-252 VKTVLTTSPD
+252 VKSVLVTSPD
-262 DEKFKVVNVDTNETV
+262 DEKFKVVNVSTNETV
-277 YIGTYKTAAFDTAM
+277 YIGTYSAAAFDPAM
-291 GTSVRIGDFTDVT
+291 GTSVRIGDFSEVT
-304 AAGTYQI
+304 APGTYQI
-311 ISSPSGASYEFEIGE
+311 ISSPSGASYEFDIGD

-340 YKQRCGEALDASIA
+340 YNQRCGTKLEASVS
-354 GDFTHDACHTQ
+354 GDFAHDACHTQ

-389 YGRYVVPGAKTVQ
+389 YGRYVVPGAKTVE
-402 DLLLA
+402 DLFLA
-407 YEDFGATTDE
+407 YEDFDYTADD

-465 MPEEETEDM
+465 LATEETEDM

-494 SVDYAQFD
+494 SVNYAQYD
-502 QDFADKCLAAAKKGY
+502 QAFADTCLAAAKKGY
-517 EFMKANPDM
+517 DFMKANPDM

-552 ATELYLATGEDGYL
+552 AAELYLATLEDGYL
-566 SDTKEAIETKY
+566 ADTKEAIDTKY

-588 YPLYDL
+588 YALYDL
-594 AKADGI
+594 AKAEGI
-600 DSALQS
+600 DSGLQS
-606 NAKDK
+606 NAKEK
-611 FLEVAHKKLSNC
+611 FLAVAHKKLSSC
-623 QNSHVFVGMATYN
+623 QTSHIFIGIETYP
-636 WGSNMTVAGDGMYLL
+636 WGSNMVVAGDGMYLL
-651 MANKLESDPAY
+651 MASKLEDDPAY

-719 EDPYAAAVLYG
+719 EDPYASAVLYG

-738 DNSQSYSCNEIT
+738 DNSQSFSCNEIT

>member
-1 MRKMKRAAAYIMAAA
+1 MRKMKKAAAYVMAAA
-16 MMFSMV
+16 MMFSMI
-22 GCGKKTDDST
+22 GCGKKNEEAT
-32 STTAATASSS
+32 SATTATGS
-42 DAQTTQAAIQDDGD
+42 DAQTAQAAVIEDDGD

-62 AAPDTKRF
+62 ALPDTRRF

-75 ADAIGI
+75 SDAIGI
-81 DFDDG
+81 NFDDN

-94 AEGGVFDIAAKGG
+94 AEGGVFDIEAKGG
-107 ACEVNISGIGNAEHG
+107 ACEVNISGIGTAEHG

-129 FAMANGCKYRM
+129 FAMANGCKYHM

-148 DRMFEWRIQLNGGDY
+148 ERMFEWRIQLNGGDY

-168 DRVDIG
+168 DRVNIG
-174 PETVSVDFEF
+174 PETVSVDYEF

-197 FNLGRYEGY
+197 FNLGKYEGF
-206 EDIGPHTVM
+206 EDIGAHTVT
-215 IDNVSLYV
+215 IDNVSLFV

-242 VNQIGYKPSD
+242 VNQIGYKPDD
-252 VKTVLTTSPD
+252 VKSVLVTSPD
-262 DEKFKVVNVDTNETV
+262 DEKFKVVNVSTNETV
-277 YIGTYKTAAFDTAM
+277 YIGTYSAAAFDPAM
-291 GTSVRIGDFTDVT
+291 GTSVRIGDFSEVT
-304 AAGTYQI
+304 APGTYQI
-311 ISSPSGASYEFEIGE
+311 ISSPSGASYEFDIGD

-340 YKQRCGEALDASIA
+340 YNQRCGTKLEASVS
-354 GDFTHDACHTQ
+354 GDFAHDACHTQ

-389 YGRYVVPGAKTVQ
+389 YGRYVVPGAKTVE
-402 DLLLA
+402 DLFLA
-407 YEDFGATTDE
+407 YEDFDYTADD

-465 MPEEETEDM
+465 LATEETEDM

-494 SVDYAQFD
+494 SVNYAQYD
-502 QDFADKCLAAAKKGY
+502 QAFADTCLAAAKKGY
-517 EFMKANPDM
+517 DFMKANPDM

-552 ATELYLATGEDGYL
+552 AAELYLATLDDGYL
-566 SDTKEAIETKY
+566 ADTKEAIDTKY

-588 YPLYDL
+588 YALYDL
-594 AKADGI
+594 AKAEGI
-600 DSALQS
+600 DSGLQS
-606 NAKDK
+606 SAKEK
-611 FLEVAHKKLSNC
+611 FLAVAHKKLSSC
-623 QNSHVFVGMATYN
+623 QTSHIFIGIETYP
-636 WGSNMTVAGDGMYLL
+636 WGSNMVVAGDGMYLL
-651 MANKLESDPAY
+651 MASKLEDDPAY

-719 EDPYAAAVLYG
+719 EDPYASAVLYG

-738 DNSQSYSCNEIT
+738 DNSQSFSCNEIT

>member
-1 MRKMKRAAAYIMAAA
+1 MRKMKKAAAYVMAAA
-16 MMFSMV
+16 IMFSMI
-22 GCGKKTDDST
+22 GCGKKNEEAT
-32 STTAATASSS
+32 SATTATGS
-42 DAQTTQAAIQDDGD
+42 DAQTTQAAVIEDDGD

-62 AAPDTKRF
+62 ALPDTRRF

-75 ADAIGI
+75 SDAIGI
-81 DFDDG
+81 NFDDN

-94 AEGGVFDIAAKGG
+94 AEGGVFDIEAKGG
-107 ACEVNISGIGNAEHG
+107 ACEVNISGIGTAEHG

-148 DRMFEWRIQLNGGDY
+148 ERMFEWRIQLNGGDY

-168 DRVDIG
+168 DRVNIG
-174 PETVSVDFEF
+174 PETVSVDYEF
-184 TMEDT
+184 TMEET

-197 FNLGRYEGY
+197 FNLGKYEGF
-206 EDIGPHTVM
+206 EDIGAHTVT
-215 IDNVSLYV
+215 IDNVSLFV

-242 VNQIGYKPSD
+242 VNQIGYKPDD
-252 VKTVLTTSPD
+252 VKSVLVTSPD
-262 DEKFKVVNVDTNETV
+262 DEKFKVVNVSTNETV
-277 YIGTYKTAAFDTAM
+277 YIGTYSAAAFDPAM
-291 GTSVRIGDFTDVT
+291 GTSVRIGDFSEVT
-304 AAGTYQI
+304 APGTYQI
-311 ISSPSGASYEFEIGE
+311 ISSPSGASYEFDIGD

-340 YKQRCGEALDASIA
+340 YNQRCGTKLEASVS
-354 GDFTHDACHTQ
+354 GDFAHDACHTQ

-389 YGRYVVPGAKTVQ
+389 YGRYVVPGAKTVE
-402 DLLLA
+402 DLFLA
-407 YEDFGATTDE
+407 YEDFDYTADD

-465 MPEEETEDM
+465 LATEETEDM

-494 SVDYAQFD
+494 SVNYAQYD
-502 QDFADKCLAAAKKGY
+502 QAFADTCLAAAKKGY
-517 EFMKANPDM
+517 DFMKANPDM

-552 ATELYLATGEDGYL
+552 AAELYLATLDDGYL
-566 SDTKEAIETKY
+566 ADTKEAIDTKY

-588 YPLYDL
+588 YALYDL
-594 AKADGI
+594 AKAEGI
-600 DSALQS
+600 DSGLQS
-606 NAKDK
+606 NAKEK
-611 FLEVAHKKLSNC
+611 FLAVAHKKLSSC
-623 QNSHVFVGMATYN
+623 QTSHIFIGIETYP
-636 WGSNMTVAGDGMYLL
+636 WGSNMVVAGDGMYLL
-651 MANKLESDPAY
+651 MASKLEDDPAY

-719 EDPYAAAVLYG
+719 EDPYASAVLYG

-738 DNSQSYSCNEIT
+738 DNSQSFSCNEIT

>member
-1 MRKMKRAAAYIMAAA
+1 MRKMKKAAAYVMAAA
-16 MMFSMV
+16 MMFSMI
-22 GCGKKTDDST
+22 GCGKKNEEAT
-32 STTAATASSS
+32 SATTATGS
-42 DAQTTQAAIQDDGD
+42 DAQTTQAAVIEDDGD

-62 AAPDTKRF
+62 ALPDTRRF

-75 ADAIGI
+75 SDAIGI
-81 DFDDG
+81 NFDDN

-94 AEGGVFDIAAKGG
+94 AEGGVFDIEAKGG
-107 ACEVNISGIGNAEHG
+107 ACEVNISGIGTAEHG

-148 DRMFEWRIQLNGGDY
+148 ERMFEWRIQLNGGDY

-168 DRVDIG
+168 DRVNIG
-174 PETVSVDFEF
+174 PETVSVDYEF
-184 TMEDT
+184 TMEET

-197 FNLGRYEGY
+197 FNLGKYEGF
-206 EDIGPHTVM
+206 EDIGAHTVT
-215 IDNVSLYV
+215 IDNVSLFV

-242 VNQIGYKPSD
+242 VNQIGYKPDD
-252 VKTVLTTSPD
+252 VKSVLVTSPD
-262 DEKFKVVNVDTNETV
+262 DEKFKVVNVSTNETV
-277 YIGTYKTAAFDTAM
+277 YIGTYSAAAFDPAM
-291 GTSVRIGDFTDVT
+291 GTSVRIGDFSEVT
-304 AAGTYQI
+304 APGTYQI
-311 ISSPSGASYEFEIGE
+311 ISSPSGASYEFDIGD

-340 YKQRCGEALDASIA
+340 YNQRCGTKLEASVS
-354 GDFTHDACHTQ
+354 GDFAHDACHTQ

-389 YGRYVVPGAKTVQ
+389 YGRYVVPGAKTVE
-402 DLLLA
+402 DLFLA
-407 YEDFGATTDE
+407 YEDFDYTADD

-465 MPEEETEDM
+465 LATEETEDM

-494 SVDYAQFD
+494 SVNYAQYD
-502 QDFADKCLAAAKKGY
+502 QAFADTCLAAAKKGY
-517 EFMKANPDM
+517 DFMKANPDM
-526 GGFKNPDEILT
+526 GGFKNPDEIIT

-552 ATELYLATGEDGYL
+552 AAELYLATLDDGYL
-566 SDTKEAIETKY
+566 ADTKEAIDTKY

-588 YPLYDL
+588 YALYDL
-594 AKADGI
+594 AKAEGI
-600 DSALQS
+600 DSGLQS
-606 NAKDK
+606 NAKEK
-611 FLEVAHKKLSNC
+611 FLAVAHKKLSSC
-623 QNSHVFVGMATYN
+623 QTSHIFIGIETYP
-636 WGSNMTVAGDGMYLL
+636 WGSNMVVAGDGMYLL
-651 MANKLESDPAY
+651 MASKLEDDPAY

-719 EDPYAAAVLYG
+719 EDPYASAVLYG

-738 DNSQSYSCNEIT
+738 DNSQSFSCNEIT

>member
-1 MRKMKRAAAYIMAAA
+1 MRKMKKAAAYVMVAA
-16 MMFSMV
+16 MMFSMI
-22 GCGKKTDDST
+22 GCGKKNEEAT
-32 STTAATASSS
+32 SATTATGS
-42 DAQTTQAAIQDDGD
+42 DAQTAQAAVIEDDGD

-62 AAPDTKRF
+62 ALPDTRRF

-81 DFDDG
+81 NFDDN

-94 AEGGVFDIAAKGG
+94 AEGGVFDIEAKGG
-107 ACEVNISGIGNAEHG
+107 ACEVNISGIGTAEHG

-148 DRMFEWRIQLNGGDY
+148 ERMFEWRIQLNGGDY

-168 DRVDIG
+168 DRVNIG
-174 PETVSVDFEF
+174 PETVSVDYEF

-197 FNLGRYEGY
+197 FNLGKYEGF
-206 EDIGPHTVM
+206 EDIGAHTVT
-215 IDNVSLYV
+215 IDNVSLFV

-242 VNQIGYKPSD
+242 VNQIGYKPDD
-252 VKTVLTTSPD
+252 VKSVLVTSPD
-262 DEKFKVVNVDTNETV
+262 DEKFKVVNVSTNETV
-277 YIGTYKTAAFDTAM
+277 YIGTYSAAAFDPAM
-291 GTSVRIGDFTDVT
+291 GTSVRIGDFSEVT
-304 AAGTYQI
+304 APGTYQI
-311 ISSPSGASYEFEIGE
+311 ISSPSGASYEFDIGD

-340 YKQRCGEALDASIA
+340 YNQRCGTKLEASVS
-354 GDFTHDACHTQ
+354 GDFAHDACHTQ

-389 YGRYVVPGAKTVQ
+389 YGRYVVPGAKTVE
-402 DLLLA
+402 DLFLA
-407 YEDFGATTDE
+407 YEDFDYTADD

-465 MPEEETEDM
+465 LATEETEDM

-494 SVDYAQFD
+494 SVNYAQYD
-502 QDFADKCLAAAKKGY
+502 QAFADTCLAAAKKGY
-517 EFMKANPDM
+517 DFMKANPDM

-552 ATELYLATGEDGYL
+552 AAELYLATLDDGYL
-566 SDTKEAIETKY
+566 ADTKEAIDTKY

-588 YPLYDL
+588 YALYDL
-594 AKADGI
+594 AKAEGI
-600 DSALQS
+600 DSGLQS
-606 NAKDK
+606 SAKEK
-611 FLEVAHKKLSNC
+611 FLAVAHKKLSSC
-623 QNSHVFVGMATYN
+623 QTSHIFIGIETYP
-636 WGSNMTVAGDGMYLL
+636 WGSNMVVAGDGMYLL
-651 MANKLESDPAY
+651 MASKLEDDPAY

-719 EDPYAAAVLYG
+719 EDPYASAVLYG

-738 DNSQSYSCNEIT
+738 DNSQSFSCNEIT

>member
-1 MRKMKRAAAYIMAAA
+1 MRKMKKAAAYVMAAA
-16 MMFSMV
+16 MMFSMI
-22 GCGKKTDDST
+22 GCGKKNEEAT
-32 STTAATASSS
+32 SATTATGS
-42 DAQTTQAAIQDDGD
+42 DAQTTQAAVIEDDGD

-62 AAPDTKRF
+62 ALPDTRRF

-75 ADAIGI
+75 SDAIGI
-81 DFDDG
+81 NFDDN

-94 AEGGVFDIAAKGG
+94 AEGGVFDIEAKGG
-107 ACEVNISGIGNAEHG
+107 ACEVNISGIGTAEHG

-148 DRMFEWRIQLNGGDY
+148 ERMFEWRIQLNGGDY

-168 DRVDIG
+168 DRVNIG
-174 PETVSVDFEF
+174 PETVSVDYEF
-184 TMEDT
+184 TMEET

-197 FNLGRYEGY
+197 FNLGKYEGF
-206 EDIGPHTVM
+206 EDIGAHTVT
-215 IDNVSLYV
+215 IDNVSLFV

-242 VNQIGYKPSD
+242 VNQIGYKPDD
-252 VKTVLTTSPD
+252 VKSVLVTSPD
-262 DEKFKVVNVDTNETV
+262 DEKFKVVNVSTNETV
-277 YIGTYKTAAFDTAM
+277 YIGTYSAAAFDPAM
-291 GTSVRIGDFTDVT
+291 GTSVRIGDFSEVT
-304 AAGTYQI
+304 APGTYQI
-311 ISSPSGASYEFEIGE
+311 ISSPSGASYEFDIGD

-340 YKQRCGEALDASIA
+340 YNQRCGTKLEASVS
-354 GDFTHDACHTQ
+354 GDFAHDACHTQ

-389 YGRYVVPGAKTVQ
+389 YGRYVVPGAKTVE
-402 DLLLA
+402 DLFLA
-407 YEDFGATTDE
+407 YEDFDYTADDIE
-417 IGIPE
+417 IPE

-465 MPEEETEDM
+465 LATEETEDM

-494 SVDYAQFD
+494 SVNYAQYD
-502 QDFADKCLAAAKKGY
+502 QAFADTCLAAAKKGY
-517 EFMKANPDM
+517 DFMKANPDM

-552 ATELYLATGEDGYL
+552 AAELYLATLDDGYL
-566 SDTKEAIETKY
+566 ADTKEAIDTKY

-588 YPLYDL
+588 YALYDL
-594 AKADGI
+594 AKAEGI
-600 DSALQS
+600 DSGLQS
-606 NAKDK
+606 NAKEK
-611 FLEVAHKKLSNC
+611 FLAVAHKKLSSC
-623 QNSHVFVGMATYN
+623 QTSHIFIGIETYP
-636 WGSNMTVAGDGMYLL
+636 WGSNMVVAGDGMYLL
-651 MANKLESDPAY
+651 MASKLEDDPAY

-719 EDPYAAAVLYG
+719 EDPYASAVLYG

-738 DNSQSYSCNEIT
+738 DNSQSFSCNEIT

>member
-1 MRKMKRAAAYIMAAA
+1 MKKMKKAAAYVMAAA
-16 MMFSMV
+16 MMFSMI
-22 GCGKKTDDST
+22 GCGKKNEEAT
-32 STTAATASSS
+32 SATTATGS
-42 DAQTTQAAIQDDGD
+42 DAQTTQAAVIEDDGD

-62 AAPDTKRF
+62 ALPDTRRF

-75 ADAIGI
+75 SDAIGI
-81 DFDDG
+81 NFDDN

-94 AEGGVFDIAAKGG
+94 AEGGVFDIEAKGG
-107 ACEVNISGIGNAEHG
+107 ACEVNISGIGTAEHG

-148 DRMFEWRIQLNGGDY
+148 ERMFEWRIQLNGGDY

-168 DRVDIG
+168 DRVNIG
-174 PETVSVDFEF
+174 PETVSVDYEF
-184 TMEDT
+184 TMEET

-197 FNLGRYEGY
+197 FNLGKYEGF
-206 EDIGPHTVM
+206 EDIGAHTVT
-215 IDNVSLYV
+215 IDNVSLFV

-242 VNQIGYKPSD
+242 VNQIGYKPDD
-252 VKTVLTTSPD
+252 VKSVLVTSPD
-262 DEKFKVVNVDTNETV
+262 DEKFKVVNVSTNETV
-277 YIGTYKTAAFDTAM
+277 YIGTYSTAAFDSAM
-291 GTSVRIGDFTDVT
+291 GTSVRIGDFSEVT
-304 AAGTYQI
+304 APGTYQI
-311 ISSPSGASYEFEIGE
+311 ISSPSGASYEFDIGD

-340 YKQRCGEALDASIA
+340 YNQRCGTKLEASVS
-354 GDFTHDACHTQ
+354 GDFAHDACHTQ

-389 YGRYVVPGAKTVQ
+389 YGRYVVPGAKTVE
-402 DLLLA
+402 DLFLA
-407 YEDFGATTDE
+407 YEDFDYTADD

-465 MPEEETEDM
+465 LATEETEDM

-494 SVDYAQFD
+494 SVNYAQYD
-502 QDFADKCLAAAKKGY
+502 QAFADTCLAAAKKGY
-517 EFMKANPDM
+517 DFMKANPDM

-552 ATELYLATGEDGYL
+552 AAELYLATLDDGYL
-566 SDTKEAIETKY
+566 ADTKEAIDTKY

-588 YPLYDL
+588 YALYDL
-594 AKADGI
+594 AKAEGI
-600 DSALQS
+600 DSGLQS
-606 NAKDK
+606 NAKEK
-611 FLEVAHKKLSNC
+611 FLAVAHKKLSSC
-623 QNSHVFVGMATYN
+623 QTSHIFIGIETYP
-636 WGSNMTVAGDGMYLL
+636 WGSNMVVAGDGMYLL
-651 MANKLESDPAY
+651 MASKLEDDPAY

-719 EDPYAAAVLYG
+719 EDPYASAVLYG

-738 DNSQSYSCNEIT
+738 DNSQSFSCNEIT

>member
-1 MRKMKRAAAYIMAAA
+1 MRKMKKAAAYVMAAA
-16 MMFSMV
+16 MMFSMI
-22 GCGKKTDDST
+22 GCGKKNEEAT
-32 STTAATASSS
+32 SATTATGS
-42 DAQTTQAAIQDDGD
+42 DAQTTQAAVIEDDGD

-62 AAPDTKRF
+62 ALPDTRRF

-75 ADAIGI
+75 SDAIGI
-81 DFDDG
+81 NFDDN

-94 AEGGVFDIAAKGG
+94 AEGGVFDIEAKGG
-107 ACEVNISGIGNAEHG
+107 ACEVNISGIGTAEHG

-148 DRMFEWRIQLNGGDY
+148 ERMFEWRIQLNAGDY

-168 DRVDIG
+168 DRVNIG
-174 PETVSVDFEF
+174 PETVSVDYEF
-184 TMEDT
+184 TMEET

-197 FNLGRYEGY
+197 FNLGKYEGF
-206 EDIGPHTVM
+206 EDIGAHTVT
-215 IDNVSLYV
+215 IDNVSLFV

-242 VNQIGYKPSD
+242 VNQIGYKPDD
-252 VKTVLTTSPD
+252 VKSVLVTSPD
-262 DEKFKVVNVDTNETV
+262 DEKFKVVNVSTNETV
-277 YIGTYKTAAFDTAM
+277 YIGTYSAAAFDPAM
-291 GTSVRIGDFTDVT
+291 GTSVRIGDFSEVT
-304 AAGTYQI
+304 APGTYQI
-311 ISSPSGASYEFEIGE
+311 ISSPSGASYEFDIGD

-340 YKQRCGEALDASIA
+340 YNQRCGTKLEASVS
-354 GDFTHDACHTQ
+354 GDFAHDACHTQ

-389 YGRYVVPGAKTVQ
+389 YGRYVVPGAKTVE
-402 DLLLA
+402 DLFLA
-407 YEDFGATTDE
+407 YEDFDYTADD

-465 MPEEETEDM
+465 LATEETEDM

-494 SVDYAQFD
+494 SVNYAQYD
-502 QDFADKCLAAAKKGY
+502 QAFADTCLAAAKKGY
-517 EFMKANPDM
+517 DFMKANPDM

-552 ATELYLATGEDGYL
+552 AAELYLATLDDGYL
-566 SDTKEAIETKY
+566 ADTKEAIDTKY

-588 YPLYDL
+588 YALYDL
-594 AKADGI
+594 AKAEGI
-600 DSALQS
+600 DSGLQS
-606 NAKDK
+606 NAKEK
-611 FLEVAHKKLSNC
+611 FLAVAHKKLSSC
-623 QNSHVFVGMATYN
+623 QTSHIFIGIETYP
-636 WGSNMTVAGDGMYLL
+636 WGSNMVVAGDGMYLL
-651 MANKLESDPAY
+651 MASKLEDDPAY

-719 EDPYAAAVLYG
+719 EDPYASAVLYG

-738 DNSQSYSCNEIT
+738 DNSQSFSCNEIT

>member
-1 MRKMKRAAAYIMAAA
+1 MRKMKKAAAYVMASA
-16 MMFSMV
+16 MMFSMI
-22 GCGKKTDDST
+22 GCGKKNEEAT
-32 STTAATASSS
+32 SATTATGS
-42 DAQTTQAAIQDDGD
+42 DAQTTQAAVIEDDGD

-62 AAPDTKRF
+62 ALPDTRRF

-75 ADAIGI
+75 SDAIGI
-81 DFDDG
+81 NFDDN

-94 AEGGVFDIAAKGG
+94 AEGGVFDIEAKGG
-107 ACEVNISGIGNAEHG
+107 ACEVNISGIGTAEHG

-148 DRMFEWRIQLNGGDY
+148 ERMFEWRIQLNGGDY

-168 DRVDIG
+168 DRVNIG
-174 PETVSVDFEF
+174 PETVSVDYEF

-197 FNLGRYEGY
+197 FNLGKYEGF
-206 EDIGPHTVM
+206 EDIGAHTVT
-215 IDNVSLYV
+215 IDNVSLFV

-242 VNQIGYKPSD
+242 VNQIGYKPDD
-252 VKTVLTTSPD
+252 VKSVLVTSPD
-262 DEKFKVVNVDTNETV
+262 DEKFKVVNVSTNETV
-277 YIGTYKTAAFDTAM
+277 YIGTYSAAAFDPAM
-291 GTSVRIGDFTDVT
+291 GTSVRIGDFSEVT
-304 AAGTYQI
+304 APGTYQI
-311 ISSPSGASYEFEIGE
+311 ISSPSGASYEFDIGD

-340 YKQRCGEALDASIA
+340 YNQRCGTKLEASVS
-354 GDFTHDACHTQ
+354 GDFAHDACHTQ

-389 YGRYVVPGAKTVQ
+389 YGRYVVPGAKTVE
-402 DLLLA
+402 DLFLA
-407 YEDFGATTDE
+407 YEDFDYTADD

-465 MPEEETEDM
+465 LATEETEDM

-494 SVDYAQFD
+494 SVNYAQYD
-502 QDFADKCLAAAKKGY
+502 QAFANTCLAAAKKGY
-517 EFMKANPDM
+517 DFMKANPDM

-552 ATELYLATGEDGYL
+552 AAELYLATLDDGYL
-566 SDTKEAIETKY
+566 ADTKEAIDTKY

-588 YPLYDL
+588 YALYDL
-594 AKADGI
+594 AKAEGI
-600 DSALQS
+600 DSGLQS
-606 NAKDK
+606 NAKEK
-611 FLEVAHKKLSNC
+611 FLAVAHKKLSSC
-623 QNSHVFVGMATYN
+623 QTSHIFIGIETYP
-636 WGSNMTVAGDGMYLL
+636 WGSNMVVAGDGMYLL
-651 MANKLESDPAY
+651 MASKLEDDPAY

-719 EDPYAAAVLYG
+719 EDPYASAVLYG

-738 DNSQSYSCNEIT
+738 DNSQSFSCNEIT

>member
-1 MRKMKRAAAYIMAAA
+1 MRKMKKAAAYVMAAA
-16 MMFSMV
+16 MMFSMI
-22 GCGKKTDDST
+22 GCGKKNEEAT
-32 STTAATASSS
+32 SATTATGS
-42 DAQTTQAAIQDDGD
+42 DAQTTQAAVIEDDGD

-62 AAPDTKRF
+62 ALPDTRRF

-75 ADAIGI
+75 SDAIGI
-81 DFDDG
+81 NFDDN

-94 AEGGVFDIAAKGG
+94 AEGGVFDIEAKGG
-107 ACEVNISGIGNAEHG
+107 ACEVNISGIGTAEHG

-148 DRMFEWRIQLNGGDY
+148 ERMFEWRIQLNGGDY

-168 DRVDIG
+168 DRVNIG
-174 PETVSVDFEF
+174 PETVSVDYEF
-184 TMEDT
+184 TMEET

-197 FNLGRYEGY
+197 FNLGKYEGF
-206 EDIGPHTVM
+206 EDIGAHTVT
-215 IDNVSLYV
+215 IDNVSLFV

-242 VNQIGYKPSD
+242 VNQIGYKPDD
-252 VKTVLTTSPD
+252 VKSVLVTSPD
-262 DEKFKVVNVDTNETV
+262 DEKFKVVNVSTNETV
-277 YIGTYKTAAFDTAM
+277 YIGTYSAAAFDPAM
-291 GTSVRIGDFTDVT
+291 GTSVRIGDFSEVT
-304 AAGTYQI
+304 APGTYQI
-311 ISSPSGASYEFEIGE
+311 ISSPSGASYEFDIGD

-340 YKQRCGEALDASIA
+340 YNQRCGTKLEASVS
-354 GDFTHDACHTQ
+354 GDFAHDACHTQ

-389 YGRYVVPGAKTVQ
+389 YGRYVVPGAKTVE
-402 DLLLA
+402 DLFLA
-407 YEDFGATTDE
+407 YEDFDYTADD

-465 MPEEETEDM
+465 LATEETEDM

-494 SVDYAQFD
+494 SVNYAQYD
-502 QDFADKCLAAAKKGY
+502 QAFADTCLAAAKKGY
-517 EFMKANPDM
+517 DFMKANPDM

-552 ATELYLATGEDGYL
+552 AAELYLATLDDGYL
-566 SDTKEAIETKY
+566 ADTKEAIDTKY

-588 YPLYDL
+588 YALYDL
-594 AKADGI
+594 AKAEGI
-600 DSALQS
+600 DSGLQS
-606 NAKDK
+606 NAKEK
-611 FLEVAHKKLSNC
+611 FLAVAHKKLSSC
-623 QNSHVFVGMATYN
+623 QTSHIFIGIETYP
-636 WGSNMTVAGDGMYLL
+636 WGSNMVVAGDGMYLL
-651 MANKLESDPAY
+651 MASKLEDDPAY

-683 VTGYGDLSPQDT
+683 VTGYGDLSPKDT

-719 EDPYAAAVLYG
+719 EDPYASAVLYG

-738 DNSQSYSCNEIT
+738 DNSQSFSCNEIT

>member
-1 MRKMKRAAAYIMAAA
+1 MRKMNKAAAYVMAAA
-16 MMFSMV
+16 MMFSMI
-22 GCGKKTDDST
+22 GCGKKNEEAT
-32 STTAATASSS
+32 SATTATGS
-42 DAQTTQAAIQDDGD
+42 DAQTTQAAVIEDDGD

-62 AAPDTKRF
+62 ALPDTRRF

-75 ADAIGI
+75 SDAIGI
-81 DFDDG
+81 NFDDN

-94 AEGGVFDIAAKGG
+94 AEGGVFDIEAKGG
-107 ACEVNISGIGNAEHG
+107 ACEVNISGIGTAEHG

-148 DRMFEWRIQLNGGDY
+148 ERMFEWRIQLNGGDY
-163 HAYAS
+163 HAYVS
-168 DRVDIG
+168 DRVNIG
-174 PETVSVDFEF
+174 PETVSVDYEF
-184 TMEDT
+184 TMEET

-197 FNLGRYEGY
+197 FNLGKYEGF
-206 EDIGPHTVM
+206 EDIGAHTVT
-215 IDNVSLYV
+215 IDNVSLFV

-242 VNQIGYKPSD
+242 VNQIGYKPDD
-252 VKTVLTTSPD
+252 VKSVLVTSPD
-262 DEKFKVVNVDTNETV
+262 DEKFKVVNVSTNETV
-277 YIGTYKTAAFDTAM
+277 YIGTYSAAAFDPAM
-291 GTSVRIGDFTDVT
+291 GTSVRIGDFSEVT
-304 AAGTYQI
+304 APGTYQI
-311 ISSPSGASYEFEIGE
+311 ISSPSGASYEFDIGD

-340 YKQRCGEALDASIA
+340 YNQRCGTKLESSVS
-354 GDFTHDACHTQ
+354 GDFAHDACHTQ

-389 YGRYVVPGAKTVQ
+389 YGRYVVPGAKTVE
-402 DLLLA
+402 DLFLA
-407 YEDFGATTDE
+407 YEDFDYTADD

-465 MPEEETEDM
+465 LATEETEDM

-494 SVDYAQFD
+494 SVNYAQYD
-502 QDFADKCLAAAKKGY
+502 QAFADTCLAAAKKGY
-517 EFMKANPDM
+517 DFMKANPDM

-552 ATELYLATGEDGYL
+552 AAELYLATLDDGYL
-566 SDTKEAIETKY
+566 ADTKEAIDTKY

-588 YPLYDL
+588 YALYDL
-594 AKADGI
+594 AKAEGI
-600 DSALQS
+600 DSGLQS
-606 NAKDK
+606 NAKEK
-611 FLEVAHKKLSNC
+611 FLAVAHKKLSSC
-623 QNSHVFVGMATYN
+623 QTSHIFIGIETYP
-636 WGSNMTVAGDGMYLL
+636 WGSNMVVAGDGMYLL
-651 MANKLESDPAY
+651 MASKLEDDPAY

-719 EDPYAAAVLYG
+719 EDPYASAVLYG

-738 DNSQSYSCNEIT
+738 DNSQSFSCNEIT

>member
-1 MRKMKRAAAYIMAAA
+1 
-16 MMFSMV
+16 
-22 GCGKKTDDST
+22 
-32 STTAATASSS
+32 
-42 DAQTTQAAIQDDGD
+42 
-56 WVTTEA
+56 
-62 AAPDTKRF
+62 
-70 TIEEG
+70 
-75 ADAIGI
+75 
-81 DFDDG
+81 
-86 DLHGFTTF
+86 
-94 AEGGVFDIAAKGG
+94 
-107 ACEVNISGIGNAEHG
+107 
-122 CQVYFDG
+122 
-129 FAMANGCKYRM
+129 
-140 CFDITSSV
+140 
-148 DRMFEWRIQLNGGDY
+148 MFECRIQLNGGDY
-163 HAYAS
+163 HAYAG
-168 DRVDIG
+168 DRVNIG
-174 PETVSVDFEF
+174 PETVAVDYEF
-184 TMEDT
+184 TMEET

-197 FNLGRYEGY
+197 FNLGKYEGF
-206 EDIGPHTVM
+206 EDIGAHTVT
-215 IDNVSLYV
+215 IDNVSLFV

-242 VNQIGYKPSD
+242 VNQIGYKPDD
-252 VKTVLTTSPD
+252 VKSVLVTSPD
-262 DEKFKVVNVDTNETV
+262 DEKFKVVNVSTNETV
-277 YIGTYKTAAFDTAM
+277 YIGTYSAAAFDPAM
-291 GTSVRIGDFTDVT
+291 GTSVRIGDFSEVT
-304 AAGTYQI
+304 APGTYQI
-311 ISSPSGASYEFEIGE
+311 ISSPSGASYEFDIGD

-340 YKQRCGEALDASIA
+340 YNQRCGTKLEASVS
-354 GDFTHDACHTQ
+354 GDFAHDACHTQ

-389 YGRYVVPGAKTVQ
+389 YGRYVVPGAKTVE
-402 DLLLA
+402 DLFLA
-407 YEDFGATTDE
+407 YEDFDYTADD

-465 MPEEETEDM
+465 LATEETEDM

-494 SVDYAQFD
+494 SVNYAQYD
-502 QDFADKCLAAAKKGY
+502 QAFADTCLAAAKKGY
-517 EFMKANPDM
+517 DFMKANPDM

-552 ATELYLATGEDGYL
+552 AAELYLATLDDGYL
-566 SDTKEAIETKY
+566 ADTKEAIDTKY

-588 YPLYDL
+588 YALYDL
-594 AKADGI
+594 AKAEGI
-600 DSALQS
+600 DSGLQS
-606 NAKDK
+606 NAKEK
-611 FLEVAHKKLSNC
+611 FLAVAHKKLSSC
-623 QNSHVFVGMATYN
+623 QTSHIFIGIETYP
-636 WGSNMTVAGDGMYLL
+636 WGSNMVVAGDGMYLL
-651 MANKLESDPAY
+651 MASKLEDDPAY

-719 EDPYAAAVLYG
+719 EDPYASAVLYG

-738 DNSQSYSCNEIT
+738 DNSQSFSCNEIT

>member
-1 MRKMKRAAAYIMAAA
+1 MRKMKKAAAYVMAAA
-16 MMFSMV
+16 MMFSMI
-22 GCGKKTDDST
+22 GCGKKNEEAT
-32 STTAATASSS
+32 SATTATGS
-42 DAQTTQAAIQDDGD
+42 DAQTTQAAVIEDDGD

-62 AAPDTKRF
+62 ALPDTRRF

-75 ADAIGI
+75 SDAIGI
-81 DFDDG
+81 NFDDN

-94 AEGGVFDIAAKGG
+94 AEGGVFDIEAKGG
-107 ACEVNISGIGNAEHG
+107 ACEVNISGIGTAEHG

-148 DRMFEWRIQLNGGDY
+148 ERMFEWRIQLNGGDY

-168 DRVDIG
+168 DRVNIG
-174 PETVSVDFEF
+174 PETVSVDYEF
-184 TMEDT
+184 TMEET

-197 FNLGRYEGY
+197 FNLGKYEGF
-206 EDIGPHTVM
+206 EDIGAHTVT
-215 IDNVSLYV
+215 IDNVSLFV

-242 VNQIGYKPSD
+242 VNQIGYKPDD
-252 VKTVLTTSPD
+252 VKSVLVTSPD
-262 DEKFKVVNVDTNETV
+262 DEKFKVVNVSTNETV
-277 YIGTYKTAAFDTAM
+277 YIGTYSAAAFDPAM
-291 GTSVRIGDFTDVT
+291 GTSVRIGDFSEVT
-304 AAGTYQI
+304 APGSYLI
-311 ISSPSGASYEFEIGE
+311 ISSPSGASYEFDIGD

-340 YKQRCGEALDASIA
+340 YNQRCGTKLEASVS
-354 GDFTHDACHTQ
+354 GDFAHDACHTQ

-389 YGRYVVPGAKTVQ
+389 YGRYVVPGAKTVEE
-402 DLLLA
+402 LFLA
-407 YEDFGATTDE
+407 YEDFDYTADD

-465 MPEEETEDM
+465 LATEETEDM

-494 SVDYAQFD
+494 SVNYAQYD
-502 QDFADKCLAAAKKGY
+502 QAFADTCLAAAKKGY
-517 EFMKANPDM
+517 DFMKANPDM

-552 ATELYLATGEDGYL
+552 AAELYLATLDDGYL
-566 SDTKEAIETKY
+566 ADTKEAIDTKY

-588 YPLYDL
+588 YALYDL
-594 AKADGI
+594 AKAEGI
-600 DSALQS
+600 DSGLQS
-606 NAKDK
+606 NAKEK
-611 FLEVAHKKLSNC
+611 FLAVAHKKLSSC
-623 QNSHVFVGMATYN
+623 QTSHISIGIETYP
-636 WGSNMTVAGDGMYLL
+636 WGSNMVVAGDGMYLL
-651 MANKLESDPAY
+651 MASKLEDDPAY

-719 EDPYAAAVLYG
+719 EDPYASAVLYG

-738 DNSQSYSCNEIT
+738 DNSQSFSCNEIT

>member
-1 MRKMKRAAAYIMAAA
+1 M
-16 MMFSMV
+16 
-22 GCGKKTDDST
+22 
-32 STTAATASSS
+32 
-42 DAQTTQAAIQDDGD
+42 
-56 WVTTEA
+56 
-62 AAPDTKRF
+62 
-70 TIEEG
+70 EE
-75 ADAIGI
+75 
-81 DFDDG
+81 
-86 DLHGFTTF
+86 
-94 AEGGVFDIAAKGG
+94 
-107 ACEVNISGIGNAEHG
+107 
-122 CQVYFDG
+122 
-129 FAMANGCKYRM
+129 
-140 CFDITSSV
+140 
-148 DRMFEWRIQLNGGDY
+148 
-163 HAYAS
+163 
-168 DRVDIG
+168 
-174 PETVSVDFEF
+174 
-184 TMEDT
+184 T

-197 FNLGRYEGY
+197 FNLGKYEGF
-206 EDIGPHTVM
+206 EDIGAHTVT
-215 IDNVSLYV
+215 IDNVSLFV

-242 VNQIGYKPSD
+242 VNQIGYKPDD
-252 VKTVLTTSPD
+252 VKSVLVTSPD
-262 DEKFKVVNVDTNETV
+262 DEKFKVVNVSTNETV
-277 YIGTYKTAAFDTAM
+277 YIGTYSAAAFDPAM
-291 GTSVRIGDFTDVT
+291 GTSVRIGDFSEVT
-304 AAGTYQI
+304 APGTYQI
-311 ISSPSGASYEFEIGE
+311 ISSPSGASYEFDIGD

-340 YKQRCGEALDASIA
+340 YNQRCGTKLEASVS
-354 GDFTHDACHTQ
+354 GDFAHDACHTQ

-389 YGRYVVPGAKTVQ
+389 YGRYVVPGAKTVE
-402 DLLLA
+402 DLFLA
-407 YEDFGATTDE
+407 YEDFDYTADD

-465 MPEEETEDM
+465 LATEETEDM

-494 SVDYAQFD
+494 SVNYAQYD
-502 QDFADKCLAAAKKGY
+502 QAFADTCLAAAKKGY
-517 EFMKANPDM
+517 DFMKANPDM

-552 ATELYLATGEDGYL
+552 AAELYLATLDDGYL
-566 SDTKEAIETKY
+566 ADTKEAIDTKY

-588 YPLYDL
+588 YALYDL
-594 AKADGI
+594 AKAEGI
-600 DSALQS
+600 DSGLQS
-606 NAKDK
+606 NAKEK
-611 FLEVAHKKLSNC
+611 FLAVAHKKLSSC
-623 QNSHVFVGMATYN
+623 QTSHIFIGIETYP
-636 WGSNMTVAGDGMYLL
+636 WGSNMVVAGDGMYLL
-651 MANKLESDPAY
+651 MASKLEDDPAY

-719 EDPYAAAVLYG
+719 EDPYASAVLYG

-738 DNSQSYSCNEIT
+738 DNSQSFSCNEIT

>member
-1 MRKMKRAAAYIMAAA
+1 MRKMKKAAAYVMAAA
-16 MMFSMV
+16 MMFSMI
-22 GCGKKTDDST
+22 GCGKKNEEAT
-32 STTAATASSS
+32 SATTATGS
-42 DAQTTQAAIQDDGD
+42 DAQTTQAAVIEDDGD

-62 AAPDTKRF
+62 ALPDTRRF

-75 ADAIGI
+75 SDAIGI
-81 DFDDG
+81 NFDDN

-94 AEGGVFDIAAKGG
+94 AEGGVFDIEAKGG
-107 ACEVNISGIGNAEHG
+107 ACEVNISGIGTAEHG

-148 DRMFEWRIQLNGGDY
+148 ERMFEWRIQLNGGDY

-168 DRVDIG
+168 DRVNIG
-174 PETVSVDFEF
+174 PETVSVDYEF
-184 TMEDT
+184 TMEET

-197 FNLGRYEGY
+197 FNLGKYEGF
-206 EDIGPHTVM
+206 EDIGAHTVT
-215 IDNVSLYV
+215 IDNVSLFV

-242 VNQIGYKPSD
+242 VNQIGYKPDD
-252 VKTVLTTSPD
+252 VKSVLVTSPD
-262 DEKFKVVNVDTNETV
+262 DEKFKVVNVSTNETV
-277 YIGTYKTAAFDTAM
+277 YIGTYSAAAFDPAM
-291 GTSVRIGDFTDVT
+291 GTSVRIGDFSEVT
-304 AAGTYQI
+304 APGTYQI
-311 ISSPSGASYEFEIGE
+311 ISSPSGASYEFDIGD

-340 YKQRCGEALDASIA
+340 YNQRCGTKLEASVS
-354 GDFTHDACHTQ
+354 GDFAHDACHTQ

-379 VSGGWHDAGD
+379 VPGGWHDADD
-389 YGRYVVPGAKTVQ
+389 YGRYVVPGAKTVE
-402 DLLLA
+402 DLFLA
-407 YEDFGATTDE
+407 YEDFDYTADD

-429 LLDEARYELEWMLK
+429 LLDEAIYELEWMLK

-465 MPEEETEDM
+465 LATEETEDM

-494 SVDYAQFD
+494 SVNYAQYD
-502 QDFADKCLAAAKKGY
+502 QAFADTCLAAAKKGY
-517 EFMKANPDM
+517 DFMKANPDM

-537 GEYPDVGLTD
+537 GEYPEIGLTD

-552 ATELYLATGEDGYL
+552 AAELYLATLDDGYL
-566 SDTKEAIETKY
+566 ADTKEAIDTKY

-588 YPLYDL
+588 YALYDL
-594 AKADGI
+594 AKAEGI
-600 DSALQS
+600 DSGLQS
-606 NAKDK
+606 NAKEK
-611 FLEVAHKKLSNC
+611 FLAVAHKKLSSC
-623 QNSHVFVGMATYN
+623 QTSHIFIGIETYP
-636 WGSNMTVAGDGMYLL
+636 WGSNMVVAGDGMYLL
-651 MANKLESDPAY
+651 MASKLEDDPAY

-719 EDPYAAAVLYG
+719 EDPYASAVLYG

-738 DNSQSYSCNEIT
+738 DNSQSFSCNEIT

>member
-1 MRKMKRAAAYIMAAA
+1 MRKMKKAAAYVMAAA
-16 MMFSMV
+16 MMFSMI
-22 GCGKKTDDST
+22 GCGKKNEEAT
-32 STTAATASSS
+32 SATTATGS
-42 DAQTTQAAIQDDGD
+42 DAQTTQAAVIEDDGD

-62 AAPDTKRF
+62 ALPDTRRF

-75 ADAIGI
+75 SDAIGI
-81 DFDDG
+81 NFDDN

-94 AEGGVFDIAAKGG
+94 AEGGVFDIEAKGG
-107 ACEVNISGIGNAEHG
+107 ACEVNISGIGTAEHG

-148 DRMFEWRIQLNGGDY
+148 ERMFEWRIQLNGGDY

-168 DRVDIG
+168 DRVNIG
-174 PETVSVDFEF
+174 PETVSVDYEF

-197 FNLGRYEGY
+197 FNLGKYEGF
-206 EDIGPHTVM
+206 EDIGAHTVT
-215 IDNVSLYV
+215 IDNVSLFV

-242 VNQIGYKPSD
+242 VNQIGYKPDD
-252 VKTVLTTSPD
+252 VKSVLVTSPD
-262 DEKFKVVNVDTNETV
+262 DEKFKVVNVSTNETV
-277 YIGTYKTAAFDTAM
+277 YIGTYSAAAFDPAM
-291 GTSVRIGDFTDVT
+291 GTSVRIGDFSEVT
-304 AAGTYQI
+304 APGTYQI
-311 ISSPSGASYEFEIGE
+311 ISSPSGASYEFDIGD

-340 YKQRCGEALDASIA
+340 YNQRCGTKLEASVS
-354 GDFTHDACHTQ
+354 GDFAHDACHTQ

-389 YGRYVVPGAKTVQ
+389 YGRYVVPGAKTVE
-402 DLLLA
+402 DLFLA
-407 YEDFGATTDE
+407 YEDFDYTADD

-465 MPEEETEDM
+465 LATEETEDM

-494 SVDYAQFD
+494 SVNYAQYD
-502 QDFADKCLAAAKKGY
+502 QAFADTCLAAAKKGY
-517 EFMKANPDM
+517 DFMKANPDM

-552 ATELYLATGEDGYL
+552 AAELYLATLDDGYL
-566 SDTKEAIETKY
+566 ADTKEAIDTKY

-588 YPLYDL
+588 YALYDL
-594 AKADGI
+594 AKAEGI
-600 DSALQS
+600 DSGLQS
-606 NAKDK
+606 NAKEK
-611 FLEVAHKKLSNC
+611 FLAVAHKKLSSC
-623 QNSHVFVGMATYN
+623 QTSHIFIGIETYP
-636 WGSNMTVAGDGMYLL
+636 WGSNMVVAGDGMYLL
-651 MANKLESDPAY
+651 MASKLEDDPAY

-719 EDPYAAAVLYG
+719 EDPYASAVLYG

-738 DNSQSYSCNEIT
+738 DNSQSFSCNEIT

>member
-1 MRKMKRAAAYIMAAA
+1 MRKMKKAAAYVMAAS
-16 MMFSMV
+16 MMFSMI
-22 GCGKKTDDST
+22 GCGKKNEEAT
-32 STTAATASSS
+32 SATTATGS
-42 DAQTTQAAIQDDGD
+42 DAQTTQAAVIEDDGD

-62 AAPDTKRF
+62 ALPDTRRF

-75 ADAIGI
+75 SDAIGI
-81 DFDDG
+81 NFDDN

-94 AEGGVFDIAAKGG
+94 AEGGVFDIEAKGG
-107 ACEVNISGIGNAEHG
+107 ACEVNISGIGTAEHG

-148 DRMFEWRIQLNGGDY
+148 ERMFEWRIQLNGGDY

-168 DRVDIG
+168 DRVNIG
-174 PETVSVDFEF
+174 PETVSVDYEF
-184 TMEDT
+184 TMEET

-197 FNLGRYEGY
+197 FNLGKYEGF
-206 EDIGPHTVM
+206 EDIGAHTVT
-215 IDNVSLYV
+215 IDNVSLFV

-242 VNQIGYKPSD
+242 VNQIGYKPDD
-252 VKTVLTTSPD
+252 VKSVLVTSPD
-262 DEKFKVVNVDTNETV
+262 DEKFKVVNVSTNETV
-277 YIGTYKTAAFDTAM
+277 YIGTYSAAAFDPAM
-291 GTSVRIGDFTDVT
+291 GTSVRIGDFSEVT
-304 AAGTYQI
+304 APGTYQI
-311 ISSPSGASYEFEIGE
+311 ISSPSGASYEFDIGD

-340 YKQRCGEALDASIA
+340 YNQRCGTKLEASVS
-354 GDFTHDACHTQ
+354 GDFAHDACHTQ

-389 YGRYVVPGAKTVQ
+389 YGRYVVPGAKTVE
-402 DLLLA
+402 DLFLA
-407 YEDFGATTDE
+407 YEDFDYTADD

-465 MPEEETEDM
+465 LATEETEDM

-494 SVDYAQFD
+494 SVNYAQYD
-502 QDFADKCLAAAKKGY
+502 QAFADTCLAAAKKGY
-517 EFMKANPDM
+517 DFMKANPDM

-552 ATELYLATGEDGYL
+552 AAELYLATLDDGYL
-566 SDTKEAIETKY
+566 ADTKEAIDTKY

-588 YPLYDL
+588 YALYDL
-594 AKADGI
+594 AKAEGI
-600 DSALQS
+600 DSGLQS
-606 NAKDK
+606 NAKEK
-611 FLEVAHKKLSNC
+611 FLAVAHKKLSSC
-623 QNSHVFVGMATYN
+623 QTSHIFIGIETYP
-636 WGSNMTVAGDGMYLL
+636 WGSNMVVAGDGMYLL
-651 MANKLESDPAY
+651 MASKLEDDPAY

-719 EDPYAAAVLYG
+719 EDPYASAVLYG

-738 DNSQSYSCNEIT
+738 DNSQSFSCNEIT

>member
-1 MRKMKRAAAYIMAAA
+1 MRKMKKAAAYVMAAS
-16 MMFSMV
+16 MMFSMI
-22 GCGKKTDDST
+22 GCGKKNEEAT
-32 STTAATASSS
+32 SATTATGS
-42 DAQTTQAAIQDDGD
+42 DAQTTQAAVIEDDGD

-62 AAPDTKRF
+62 ALPDTRRF

-75 ADAIGI
+75 SDAIGI
-81 DFDDG
+81 NFDDN

-94 AEGGVFDIAAKGG
+94 AEGGVFDIEAKGG
-107 ACEVNISGIGNAEHG
+107 ACEVNISGIGTAEHG

-148 DRMFEWRIQLNGGDY
+148 ERMFEWRIQLNGGDY

-168 DRVDIG
+168 DRVNIG
-174 PETVSVDFEF
+174 PETVSVDYEF
-184 TMEDT
+184 TMEET

-197 FNLGRYEGY
+197 FNLGKYEGF
-206 EDIGPHTVM
+206 EDIGAHTVT
-215 IDNVSLYV
+215 IDNVSLFV

-242 VNQIGYKPSD
+242 VNQIGYKPDD
-252 VKTVLTTSPD
+252 VKSVLVTSPD
-262 DEKFKVVNVDTNETV
+262 DEKFKVVNVSTNETV
-277 YIGTYKTAAFDTAM
+277 YIGTYSAAAFDPAM
-291 GTSVRIGDFTDVT
+291 GTSVRIGDFSEVT
-304 AAGTYQI
+304 APGTYQI
-311 ISSPSGASYEFEIGE
+311 ISSPSGASYEFDIGD

-340 YKQRCGEALDASIA
+340 YNQRCGTKLEASVS
-354 GDFTHDACHTQ
+354 GDFAHDACHTQ

-389 YGRYVVPGAKTVQ
+389 YGRYVVPGAKTVE
-402 DLLLA
+402 DLFLA
-407 YEDFGATTDE
+407 YEDFDYTADD

-457 GLTFPGMV
+457 GLTFPEMV
-465 MPEEETEDM
+465 LATEETEDM

-494 SVDYAQFD
+494 SVNYAQYD
-502 QDFADKCLAAAKKGY
+502 QAFADTCLAAAKKGY
-517 EFMKANPDM
+517 DFMKANPDM

-552 ATELYLATGEDGYL
+552 VAELYLATLDDGYL
-566 SDTKEAIETKY
+566 ADTKGAIDTKY

-588 YPLYDL
+588 YALYDL
-594 AKADGI
+594 AKAEGI
-600 DSALQS
+600 DSGLQS
-606 NAKDK
+606 NAKEK
-611 FLEVAHKKLSNC
+611 FLAVAHKKLSSC
-623 QNSHVFVGMATYN
+623 QTSHIFIGIETYP
-636 WGSNMTVAGDGMYLL
+636 WGSNMVVAGDGMYLL
-651 MANKLESDPAY
+651 MASKLEDDPAY

-719 EDPYAAAVLYG
+719 EDPYASAVLYG

-738 DNSQSYSCNEIT
+738 DNSQSFSCNEIT